1 MTTQYRDFEGFIA
14 EAKEHF
20 KDRIYTDYL
29 RRFAYGIDAS
39 CYAYVPRV
47 VVRAINESEII
58 TLFTLSQ
65 KHNTPLTF
73 RAAGTSLSGQ
83 ACSDSVLVL
92 ANAFWQD
99 IEIIGNAESI
109 KCSCGVIGVEANEAL
124 KPYGKKIGPDPATI
138 NNAMIGGIFSNN
150 SSGMCCGVK
159 QNSYNTIQ
167 SARFILHNGT
177 ILDTS
182 KNAKPNENIESF
194 LQKHKD
200 KADSLLALREEI
212 LQDKELCELIKRKF
226 AIKNTTG
233 YSINALLDFSEIKDI
248 INHLFIGAEGTLG
261 FVSSVEYECV
271 EDYAFKACALL
282 FYKDLALGAKAVEIL
297 ARNESL
303 VSAAEIM
310 DYACLDCAKS
320 LENAPLELGQIQS
333 GACAILVQ
341 LESSTQKE
349 LDSKIA
355 YISKELESVP
365 SLFGVHF
372 SSDEKLMASWWKIR
386 KALLPLAA
394 GTRPSGSIVI
404 TEDICFPIH
413 TFAQGIDSITKLF
426 DRFNFQ
432 GIIFGHAL
440 SGNVHFI
447 ITPNLNDEKESQ
459 AFAEFM
465 EAMVDSVISL
475 QGSTKAE
482 HGTGRMIAPFVE
494 KEWGA
499 KAYSIN
505 RRIKEIFDPHAL
517 INPDVIIS
525 DNPQIHTQNLKQSSE
540 VEDFI
545 NQCMECGFCEKV
557 CPSRELTLTP
567 RQRIAVRKEIARL
580 EALLNG
586 ADSKVSKSVI
596 ESSAETR
603 GEVLEKSAH
612 TKATNAKAVKA
623 TECGSIFEIKSGLLR
638 ETGLTSSA
646 PSEPTRSLLNIND
659 AVGERRIADF
669 SHSCEA
675 LVQTCKR
682 DNAQKLKELK
692 RDYQYFGIETCATC
706 SMCSLSCPLEI
717 DSAKIA
723 QKLSPSTKSAI
734 SRFIATQSAKHFSP
748 TLSLAK
754 GGLHIANFGF
764 AIFGKNTLNT
774 LSKKMRFLPYI
785 PRSLPRANAYKLE
798 SKLDST
804 SNAQSS
810 QISVIYFSTCINR
823 SFAPQSSLKDTRA
836 LQEVFESLCK
846 KANVSVVYPQNL
858 NNLCCGKAYK
868 DYPQSAEAKR
878 KEVYRALDSSVEK
891 LRSKG
896 VEQIHIVCDHSACSY
911 ELKSGLQEL
920 DSTLTILD
928 MPEFIESTLLP
939 RLTITPLDED
949 IALYAMCATRKG
961 KWDKSLE
968 SIAKTCTNGEVIVH
982 SKTQCCG
989 FAGNKG
995 FICSELNTSA
1005 LRELSEF
1012 YANKQ
1017 KGDSRGD
1024 SACGLESRI
1033 ASSRGV
1039 DGSLVLSALRD
1050 SQNKEYR
1057 SALADVSLEN
1067 HDSSSTILESQME
1080 SEKIDSNLE
1089 STKQS
1094 STQSSKGQKHKKL
1107 RLGFSSSSTCEIGL
1121 NDKTNIIWQNLIYLV
1136 DRVSK

>member
-14 EAKEHF
+14 EAKEIF

-47 VVRAINESEII
+47 VVRAVNESEII
-58 TLFTLSQ
+58 NLFTLSQ
-65 KHNTPLTF
+65 KYNTPLTF

-99 IEIIGNAESI
+99 IEIVGNAESI
-109 KCSCGVIGVEANEAL
+109 KCSCGVIGIEANEAL

-159 QNSYNTIQ
+159 QNSYNTIK
-167 SARFILHNGT
+167 SARFILFDGT

-182 KNAKPNENIESF
+182 ENAKPNESIESF

-200 KADSLLALREEI
+200 KADALLALRKEI
-212 LQDKELCELIKRKF
+212 LQDTELCELIKRKF

-271 EDYAFKACALL
+271 EDYAYKACALL

-297 ARNESL
+297 AANESL

-310 DYACLDCAKS
+310 DYACLDSARGLDS
-320 LENAPLELGQIQS
+320 APSELERIES
-333 GACAILVQ
+333 GACALLVQ

-355 YISKELESVP
+355 FISKELESVP

-372 SSDEKLMASWWKIR
+372 SSDEKTMASWWKIR

-394 GTRPSGSIVI
+394 GSRPSGSIVI

-426 DRFNFQ
+426 EKFNFQ

-459 AFAEFM
+459 AFGEFM
-465 EAMVDSVISL
+465 EAMVDSVIAL

-499 KAYSIN
+499 KAYAIN
-505 RRIKEIFDPHAL
+505 RRIKEIFDPHSL

-580 EALLNG
+580 EALL
-586 ADSKVSKSVI
+586 A
-596 ESSAETR
+596 ESSAKQDSNTTQDS
-603 GEVLEKSAH
+603 GERIESKESAYAEVANTEKNGEYRA
-612 TKATNAKAVKA
+612 
-623 TECGSIFEIKSGLLR
+623 ECGSIFELKSGLL
-638 ETGLTSSA
+638 
-646 PSEPTRSLLNIND
+646 SEPTRSLLNIND
-659 AVGERRIADF
+659 AVGERQIKDF
-669 SHSCEA
+669 S
-675 LVQTCKR
+675 KK

-692 RDYQYFGIETCATC
+692 QSYQYFGVETCATC

-717 DSAKIA
+717 DSGKIA
-723 QKLSPSTKSAI
+723 SKLSPVTKGTF
-734 SRFIATQSAKHFSP
+734 SRFVATQSAKHFST

-754 GGLHIANFGF
+754 GGLRIANFGSNML
-764 AIFGKNTLNT
+764 GKNTLSA
-774 LSKKMRFLPYI
+774 LSKKMSFLPYI
-785 PRSLPRANAYKLE
+785 PHSLPRANAYRLE
-798 SKLDST
+798 SKD
-804 SNAQSS
+804 SNAQS
-810 QISVIYFSTCINR
+810 QVAIIYFSTCINR

-846 KANVSVVYPQNL
+846 KARVSVVYPQNL
-858 NNLCCGKAYK
+858 SNLCCGKAYK
-868 DYPQSAEAKR
+868 DYPQSAQAKR
-878 KEVYRALDSSVEK
+878 KEVYRALESSVKE
-891 LRSKG
+891 LQSKG
-896 VEQIHIVCDHSACSY
+896 VKQIHIVCDHSACSY
-911 ELKSGLQEL
+911 ELKSGLKEL
-920 DSTLTILD
+920 DSNLIILD

-939 RLTITPLDED
+939 RLHITPLDED
-949 IALYAMCATRKG
+949 IALYAMCSTRKG
-961 KWDKSLE
+961 KWNKSLE

-995 FICSELNTSA
+995 FICSELNASA

-1012 YANKQ
+1012 YADKQ
-1017 KGDSRGD
+1017 KRD
-1024 SACGLESRI
+1024 SACGLES
-1033 ASSRGV
+1033 
-1039 DGSLVLSALRD
+1039 
-1050 SQNKEYR
+1050 Q
-1057 SALADVSLEN
+1057 LEN
-1067 HDSSSTILESQME
+1067 G
-1080 SEKIDSNLE
+1080 KIDSNLE

-1094 STQSSKGQKHKKL
+1094 ATQNKAQKHKRL
-1107 RLGFSSSSTCEIGL
+1107 HLGFSSSSTCEIGL
-1121 NDKTNIIWQNLIYLV
+1121 NDKTNIIWQNLLYLV
-1136 DRVSK
+1136 DSVSVSKNM

>member
-1 MTTQYRDFEGFIA
+1 MHNRKNPDFEGFIA
-14 EAKEHF
+14 EAKGTF

-47 VVRAINESEII
+47 VIRAINESEII

-65 KHNTPLTF
+65 KYNTPLTF

-99 IEIIGNAESI
+99 IEIVGNAESI
-109 KCSCGVIGVEANEAL
+109 KCGCGVIGVEANEAL

-167 SARFILHNGT
+167 SARFILYDGT

-182 KNAKPNENIESF
+182 KNAKPNESIESF

-212 LQDKELCELIKRKF
+212 LQDTELCELIKRKF

-248 INHLFIGAEGTLG
+248 VNHLFIGAEGTLG

-310 DYACLDCAKS
+310 DYACLDSAKS
-320 LENAPLELGQIQS
+320 LENAPSELEKIQS

-355 YISKELESVP
+355 HISKELESVP

-505 RRIKEIFDPHAL
+505 RRIKEIFDPHSL

-525 DNPQIHTQNLKQSSE
+525 NNPQIHTQNLKQSSE

-586 ADSKVSKSVI
+586 ADSKGVI
-596 ESSAETR
+596 ESNAETR
-603 GEVLEKSAH
+603 NEVLEKSAH
-612 TKATNAKAVKA
+612 TKATNA
-623 TECGSIFEIKSGLLR
+623 EGFCDDFGSFQGGGEG
-638 ETGLTSSA
+638 
-646 PSEPTRSLLNIND
+646 SLLKAND
-659 AVGERRIADF
+659 QADTAE
-669 SHSCEA
+669 STKS
-675 LVQTCKR
+675 T
-682 DNAQKLKELK
+682 QKPTQEILEELK

-723 QKLSPSTKSAI
+723 QKLSPSTKGAI
-734 SRFIATQSAKHFSP
+734 SRFIATQTAKHFSP

-785 PRSLPRANAYKLE
+785 PRSLPRANAYRLE
-798 SKLDST
+798 SKNFSHSHHACRDEALGARVALPQRARPT
-804 SNAQSS
+804 PLREQSNAWDNGAQSS

-846 KANVSVVYPQNL
+846 KAGVSVVYPQNL
-858 NNLCCGKAYK
+858 SNLCCGKAYK

-878 KEVYRALDSSVEK
+878 KEVSRALDSSVEE
-891 LRSKG
+891 LQSKG
-896 VEQIHIVCDHSACSY
+896 AEQIHIVCDHSACSY

-949 IALYAMCATRKG
+949 IALYAMCSTRKG

-968 SIAKTCTNGEVIVH
+968 SIAKTCTNGEVIIH

-995 FICSELNTSA
+995 FICSELNASA
-1005 LRELSEF
+1005 LRELSAF
-1012 YANKQ
+1012 YK
-1017 KGDSRGD
+1017 DR
-1024 SACGLESRI
+1024 
-1033 ASSRGV
+1033 
-1039 DGSLVLSALRD
+1039 
-1050 SQNKEYR
+1050 
-1057 SALADVSLEN
+1057 
-1067 HDSSSTILESQME
+1067 
-1080 SEKIDSNLE
+1080 
-1089 STKQS
+1089 
-1094 STQSSKGQKHKKL
+1094 KL

-1121 NDKTNIIWQNLIYLV
+1121 NDKTNITWQNLLYLV
-1136 DRVSK
+1136 DSVSASGDK

>member
-14 EAKEHF
+14 QAKEIF

-47 VVRAINESEII
+47 VVRAVNENEII
-58 TLFTLSQ
+58 NLFTLSQ
-65 KHNTPLTF
+65 KYNTPLTF

-159 QNSYNTIQ
+159 QNSYNTIK

-182 KNAKPNENIESF
+182 ENAKPNESIESF

-200 KADSLLALREEI
+200 KADALLALRKEI
-212 LQDKELCELIKRKF
+212 LQDTELCELIKRKF

-261 FVSSVEYECV
+261 FVSLVEYECV

-297 ARNESL
+297 AANESL

-310 DYACLDCAKS
+310 DYACLDSARGLDS
-320 LENAPLELGQIQS
+320 APSELERIES

-355 YISKELESVP
+355 HISKELESVP

-372 SSDEKLMASWWKIR
+372 SSDEKTMASWWKIR

-394 GTRPSGSIVI
+394 GSRPSGSIVI
-404 TEDICFPIH
+404 TEDICFPIS

-426 DRFNFQ
+426 KKFNFQ

-459 AFAEFM
+459 AFGAFM
-465 EAMVDSVISL
+465 EAMVDSVIAL

-499 KAYSIN
+499 KAYAIN
-505 RRIKEIFDPHAL
+505 RRIKEIFDPHTL

-580 EALLNG
+580 EALLSVDSM
-586 ADSKVSKSVI
+586 DSKGVM
-596 ESSAETR
+596 ESGVETR
-603 GEVLEKSAH
+603 SEAIADLRDKPQKSI
-612 TKATNAKAVKA
+612 TTNA
-623 TECGSIFEIKSGLLR
+623 EGFCDDFGSFQGGGEG
-638 ETGLTSSA
+638 
-646 PSEPTRSLLNIND
+646 SLLKAND
-659 AVGERRIADF
+659 RADTAE
-669 SHSCEA
+669 SAKS
-675 LVQTCKR
+675 T
-682 DNAQKLKELK
+682 QKPTHIQAILEELK
-692 RDYQYFGIETCATC
+692 QGYKYFGIDTCATC

-717 DSAKIA
+717 DSGKIA
-723 QKLSPSTKSAI
+723 SKLSPATKGTF
-734 SRFIATQSAKHFSP
+734 SRFVATQSAKHFSS

-754 GGLHIANFGF
+754 GGLRIANFGSNML
-764 AIFGKNTLNT
+764 GKNTLSA
-774 LSKKMRFLPYI
+774 LSKKMSFLPYI
-785 PRSLPRANAYKLE
+785 PHSLPRANAYRLE
-798 SKLDST
+798 SKD
-804 SNAQSS
+804 SNAQS
-810 QISVIYFSTCINR
+810 QVAIIYFSTCINR

-836 LQEVFESLCK
+836 LQEVFESLCE

-858 NNLCCGKAYK
+858 SNLCCGKAYK
-868 DYPQSAEAKR
+868 DYPQSAQAKR
-878 KEVYRALDSSVEK
+878 KEVYKALESSVKE
-891 LRSKG
+891 LQSKG
-896 VEQIHIVCDHSACSY
+896 VKQIHIVCDHSACSY
-911 ELKSGLQEL
+911 ELKNGLKEL

-928 MPEFIESTLLP
+928 MPECIESTLLP
-939 RLTITPLDED
+939 RLRITPLDED

-968 SIAKTCTNGEVIVH
+968 SIAKTCTSGEVIIH

-995 FICSELNTSA
+995 FICSELNASA

-1024 SACGLESRI
+1024 SACGLESQI
-1033 ASSRGV
+1033 
-1039 DGSLVLSALRD
+1039 
-1050 SQNKEYR
+1050 
-1057 SALADVSLEN
+1057 EN
-1067 HDSSSTILESQME
+1067 G
-1080 SEKIDSNLE
+1080 KIDSNLE

-1094 STQSSKGQKHKKL
+1094 STQNKAQKHKKL

-1136 DRVSK
+1136 DSVSVSK

>member
-1 MTTQYRDFEGFIA
+1 MHNRKNPDFEGFIA
-14 EAKEHF
+14 EAKEIF

-47 VVRAINESEII
+47 VIRAINESEII
-58 TLFTLSQ
+58 TLFALSQ
-65 KHNTPLTF
+65 KYNTPLTF

-99 IEIIGNAESI
+99 IEIVGNAESI
-109 KCSCGVIGVEANEAL
+109 KCGCGVIGVEANEAL

-159 QNSYNTIQ
+159 QNSYNTIK
-167 SARFILHNGT
+167 SARFILFDGT

-182 KNAKPNENIESF
+182 ENAKPNESIESF

-248 INHLFIGAEGTLG
+248 VNHLFIGAEGTLG
-261 FVSSVEYECV
+261 FVSQVEYECV
-271 EDYAFKACALL
+271 EDYAYKACALL

-310 DYACLDCAKS
+310 DYACLDSAKS
-320 LENAPLELGQIQS
+320 LENAPSELEKIQS

-355 YISKELESVP
+355 HISKELESVP

-394 GTRPSGSIVI
+394 GNRPSGSIVI
-404 TEDICFPIH
+404 TEDICFPIS

-426 DRFNFQ
+426 NQFNFE

-540 VEDFI
+540 VEGFI

-586 ADSKVSKSVI
+586 ADSKGVI
-596 ESSAETR
+596 ES
-603 GEVLEKSAH
+603 
-612 TKATNAKAVKA
+612 NAKAVSTQKIGQGK
-623 TECGSIFEIKSGLLR
+623 T
-638 ETGLTSSA
+638 
-646 PSEPTRSLLNIND
+646 
-659 AVGERRIADF
+659 IADF
-669 SHSCEA
+669 S
-675 LVQTCKR
+675 QR
-682 DNAQKLKELK
+682 DNAQKLEELK
-692 RDYQYFGIETCATC
+692 RGYQYFGIETCATC

-723 QKLSPSTKSAI
+723 QKLNPSTKGAV

-774 LSKKMRFLPYI
+774 LSKKMSFLPYI

-798 SKLDST
+798 SKNFSHSHHACRDEALGARVALPQRARPT
-804 SNAQSS
+804 PLREQSNAWDNGAQSS

-846 KANVSVVYPQNL
+846 KAGVSVVYPQNL
-858 NNLCCGKAYK
+858 KNLCCGKAYK
-868 DYPQSAEAKR
+868 DYPQSAELKR
-878 KEVYRALDSSVEK
+878 KEVYRALDSSVKE
-891 LRSKG
+891 LQSKG

-949 IALYAMCATRKG
+949 IALYAMCSTRKG

-968 SIAKTCTNGEVIVH
+968 SIAKTCTNGEVIIH

-995 FICSELNTSA
+995 FTCSELNASA

-1012 YANKQ
+1012 YK
-1017 KGDSRGD
+1017 DR
-1024 SACGLESRI
+1024 
-1033 ASSRGV
+1033 
-1039 DGSLVLSALRD
+1039 
-1050 SQNKEYR
+1050 
-1057 SALADVSLEN
+1057 
-1067 HDSSSTILESQME
+1067 
-1080 SEKIDSNLE
+1080 
-1089 STKQS
+1089 
-1094 STQSSKGQKHKKL
+1094 KL

-1121 NDKTNIIWQNLIYLV
+1121 NDKTNITWQNLLYLV
-1136 DRVSK
+1136 DSVSASGDK

>member
-1 MTTQYRDFEGFIA
+1 MHNRKNPDFEGFIA
-14 EAKEHF
+14 EAKEIF

-58 TLFTLSQ
+58 TLFALSQ
-65 KHNTPLTF
+65 KYNTPLTF

-99 IEIIGNAESI
+99 IEIVGNAESI
-109 KCSCGVIGVEANEAL
+109 KCGCGVIGVEANEAL

-159 QNSYNTIQ
+159 QNSYNTIK

-271 EDYAFKACALL
+271 EDYAYKACALL

-310 DYACLDCAKS
+310 DYACLDSAKS
-320 LENAPLELGQIQS
+320 LENAPSELEKIQS

-341 LESSTQKE
+341 LESSTKKE

-413 TFAQGIDSITKLF
+413 TFAQGIESITKLF
-426 DRFNFQ
+426 DTFHFK

-580 EALLNG
+580 EALL
-586 ADSKVSKSVI
+586 AESTKSTQKPTQEI
-596 ESSAETR
+596 
-603 GEVLEKSAH
+603 LE
-612 TKATNAKAVKA
+612 
-623 TECGSIFEIKSGLLR
+623 
-638 ETGLTSSA
+638 
-646 PSEPTRSLLNIND
+646 
-659 AVGERRIADF
+659 
-669 SHSCEA
+669 
-675 LVQTCKR
+675 
-682 DNAQKLKELK
+682 ELK
-692 RDYQYFGIETCATC
+692 RGYQYFGIETCATC

-723 QKLSPSTKSAI
+723 QKLSPSTKGAV

-764 AIFGKNTLNT
+764 TIFGKNTLNT

-798 SKLDST
+798 SKNFSHSHHACRDEALGARVALPQRARPT
-804 SNAQSS
+804 PLREQSNAWDNGAQSS

-846 KANVSVVYPQNL
+846 KAGVSVVYPQNL

-868 DYPQSAEAKR
+868 DYPQSAEIKC
-878 KEVYRALDSSVEK
+878 KEVYRALDSSVKE

-968 SIAKTCTNGEVIVH
+968 SIAKTCTNGEVIIH

-995 FICSELNTSA
+995 FICSELNASA

-1012 YANKQ
+1012 YK
-1017 KGDSRGD
+1017 DR
-1024 SACGLESRI
+1024 
-1033 ASSRGV
+1033 
-1039 DGSLVLSALRD
+1039 
-1050 SQNKEYR
+1050 
-1057 SALADVSLEN
+1057 
-1067 HDSSSTILESQME
+1067 
-1080 SEKIDSNLE
+1080 
-1089 STKQS
+1089 
-1094 STQSSKGQKHKKL
+1094 KL

-1121 NDKTNIIWQNLIYLV
+1121 NDKTNITWQNLLYLV
-1136 DRVSK
+1136 DSVSASGDK

>member
-1 MTTQYRDFEGFIA
+1 MHNRKNPDFEGFIA
-14 EAKEHF
+14 QAKEIF

-47 VVRAINESEII
+47 VVRAVNENEII
-58 TLFTLSQ
+58 SLFALSQ
-65 KHNTPLTF
+65 KYNTPLTF

-138 NNAMIGGIFSNN
+138 NSAMIGGIFSNN

-159 QNSYNTIQ
+159 QNSYNTIK
-167 SARFILHNGT
+167 SARFILFDGT

-182 KNAKPNENIESF
+182 ENAKPNESIESF

-200 KADSLLALREEI
+200 KADSLLALRKEI
-212 LQDKELCELIKRKF
+212 LQDTELCELIKRKF

-261 FVSSVEYECV
+261 FVSLVEYECV
-271 EDYAFKACALL
+271 EDYAYKACALL

-297 ARNESL
+297 AGNESL

-310 DYACLDCAKS
+310 DYACLDSAKS
-320 LENAPLELGQIQS
+320 LENAPLELGQIES

-394 GTRPSGSIVI
+394 GNRPSGSIVI

-426 DRFNFQ
+426 EKFHFQ

-459 AFAEFM
+459 AFGEFM

-499 KAYSIN
+499 KAYAIN

-580 EALLNG
+580 EALL
-586 ADSKVSKSVI
+586 AESTKS
-596 ESSAETR
+596 TQ
-603 GEVLEKSAH
+603 KPTH
-612 TKATNAKAVKA
+612 TKNA
-623 TECGSIFEIKSGLLR
+623 EILEGLKK
-638 ETGLTSSA
+638 G
-646 PSEPTRSLLNIND
+646 
-659 AVGERRIADF
+659 
-669 SHSCEA
+669 
-675 LVQTCKR
+675 
-682 DNAQKLKELK
+682 
-692 RDYQYFGIETCATC
+692 YQYFGIDTCATC

-717 DSAKIA
+717 DSGKIA
-723 QKLSPSTKSAI
+723 SKLSPATKGTF
-734 SRFIATQSAKHFSP
+734 SRFIATQSAKHFSS

-754 GGLHIANFGF
+754 GGLHIANFSSN
-764 AIFGKNTLNT
+764 IVGKNTLSA
-774 LSKKMRFLPYI
+774 LSKKMSFLPYI
-785 PRSLPRANAYKLE
+785 PRSLPRANAYRLE
-798 SKLDST
+798 SKD
-804 SNAQSS
+804 SNAQS
-810 QISVIYFSTCINR
+810 QVAIIYFSTCINR

-836 LQEVFESLCK
+836 LQEVFESLCE

-858 NNLCCGKAYK
+858 SNLCCGKAYK

-878 KEVYRALDSSVEK
+878 KEVYKALDSTMRELSG
-891 LRSKG
+891 KG

-911 ELKSGLQEL
+911 ELKNGLKEL

-928 MPEFIESTLLP
+928 MPECIESTLLP
-939 RLTITPLDED
+939 RLHITPLDED

-968 SIAKTCTNGEVIVH
+968 SIAKTCTSGEVIIH

-995 FICSELNTSA
+995 FDCSELNASA

-1012 YANKQ
+1012 YK
-1017 KGDSRGD
+1017 DR
-1024 SACGLESRI
+1024 
-1033 ASSRGV
+1033 
-1039 DGSLVLSALRD
+1039 
-1050 SQNKEYR
+1050 
-1057 SALADVSLEN
+1057 
-1067 HDSSSTILESQME
+1067 
-1080 SEKIDSNLE
+1080 
-1089 STKQS
+1089 
-1094 STQSSKGQKHKKL
+1094 KL

-1121 NDKTNIIWQNLIYLV
+1121 NDKTNIVWQNLIYLV

>member
-14 EAKEHF
+14 QAKEIF

-47 VVRAINESEII
+47 VVRAVNENEII

-65 KHNTPLTF
+65 KYNTPLTF

-99 IEIIGNAESI
+99 IEIVGNAESI
-109 KCSCGVIGVEANEAL
+109 KCSCGVIGIEANEAL

-159 QNSYNTIQ
+159 QNSYNTIK
-167 SARFILHNGT
+167 SARFILFDGT

-182 KNAKPNENIESF
+182 ENAKPNESIESF

-200 KADSLLALREEI
+200 KADSLLALRKEI
-212 LQDKELCELIKRKF
+212 LQDTELCELIKRKF

-261 FVSSVEYECV
+261 FVSLVEYECV

-297 ARNESL
+297 AANESL

-310 DYACLDCAKS
+310 DYACLDSAKGLDS
-320 LENAPLELGQIQS
+320 APSELERIES

-341 LESSTQKE
+341 LESGTQKE

-355 YISKELESVP
+355 FISKELESVP

-394 GTRPSGSIVI
+394 GNRPSGSIVI
-404 TEDICFPIH
+404 TEDICFPIS

-426 DRFNFQ
+426 EKFNFQ

-459 AFAEFM
+459 AFGEFM

-499 KAYSIN
+499 KAYTIN
-505 RRIKEIFDPHAL
+505 RRIKEIFDPHSL

-586 ADSKVSKSVI
+586 ADSMDSKGVM

-603 GEVLEKSAH
+603 SEAIADLRAKPQAPN
-612 TKATNAKAVKA
+612 ATNAEKGGEYGTK
-623 TECGSIFEIKSGLLR
+623 CGSIFELKSLFL
-638 ETGLTSSA
+638 SD
-646 PSEPTRSLLNIND
+646 PTRSLLNIND
-659 AVGERRIADF
+659 AVGERQIKDL
-669 SHSCEA
+669 S
-675 LVQTCKR
+675 QK
-682 DNAQKLKELK
+682 DNAQKLEELK
-692 RDYQYFGIETCATC
+692 NGYKYFGIDTCATC

-717 DSAKIA
+717 DSGKIA
-723 QKLSPSTKSAI
+723 SKLSPSTKSAV
-734 SRFIATQSAKHFSP
+734 SRFIAAQTAKHFSS

-754 GGLHIANFGF
+754 GGLHIANFSSNML
-764 AIFGKNTLNT
+764 GKNTLSN
-774 LSKKMRFLPYI
+774 LSKKIKFLPYI
-785 PRSLPRANAYKLE
+785 PHSLPRANAYRLE
-798 SKLDST
+798 SKD
-804 SNAQSS
+804 SNAQS
-810 QISVIYFSTCINR
+810 QVAIIYFSTCINR

-836 LQEVFESLCK
+836 LQEVFESLCE

-858 NNLCCGKAYK
+858 SNLCCGKAYK
-868 DYPQSAEAKR
+868 DYPQSAKLKR
-878 KEVYRALDSSVEK
+878 KEVYKALDSTMRELSG
-891 LRSKG
+891 KG

-911 ELKSGLQEL
+911 ELKESIKEL

-928 MPEFIESTLLP
+928 MPECIESTLLP
-939 RLTITPLDED
+939 RLHITPLDED

-968 SIAKTCTNGEVIVH
+968 SIAKTCTSGEVIVH

-995 FICSELNTSA
+995 FICSELNASA

-1017 KGDSRGD
+1017 KGDS
-1024 SACGLESRI
+1024 S
-1033 ASSRGV
+1033 
-1039 DGSLVLSALRD
+1039 
-1050 SQNKEYR
+1050 
-1057 SALADVSLEN
+1057 
-1067 HDSSSTILESQME
+1067 
-1080 SEKIDSNLE
+1080 LE
-1089 STKQS
+1089 STKQNN
-1094 STQSSKGQKHKKL
+1094 TQKHKKL

-1136 DRVSK
+1136 DRVSESKNM

>member
-14 EAKEHF
+14 EAKEIF

-47 VVRAINESEII
+47 VVRAVNENEII

-65 KHNTPLTF
+65 KYNTPLTF

-109 KCSCGVIGVEANEAL
+109 KCSCGVIGIEANEAL

-159 QNSYNTIQ
+159 QNSYNTIK
-167 SARFILHNGT
+167 SARFILFDGT

-182 KNAKPNENIESF
+182 ENAKPNESIESF

-200 KADSLLALREEI
+200 KADALLALRKEI
-212 LQDKELCELIKRKF
+212 LQDTELCELIKRKF

-271 EDYAFKACALL
+271 EDYAYKACALL

-297 ARNESL
+297 AANESL

-310 DYACLDCAKS
+310 DYACLDSARGLDS
-320 LENAPLELGQIQS
+320 APSELERIES

-355 YISKELESVP
+355 FISKELESVP

-372 SSDEKLMASWWKIR
+372 SSDEKTMASWWKIR

-394 GTRPSGSIVI
+394 GSRPSGSIVI
-404 TEDICFPIH
+404 TEDICFPIS

-426 DRFNFQ
+426 EKFNFQ

-459 AFAEFM
+459 AFGAFM
-465 EAMVDSVISL
+465 EAMVDSVIAL

-499 KAYSIN
+499 KAYAIN

-586 ADSKVSKSVI
+586 ADSMDSKGVM
-596 ESSAETR
+596 ESGAETR
-603 GEVLEKSAH
+603 SEVLEKSAH
-612 TKATNAKAVKA
+612 TNTTNAEKGGECGTK
-623 TECGSIFEIKSGLLR
+623 CGSIFELKSGLC
-638 ETGLTSSA
+638 EMSA
-646 PSEPTRSLLNIND
+646 RSYLKGSAEARSE
-659 AVGERRIADF
+659 AIADF
-669 SHSCEA
+669 S
-675 LVQTCKR
+675 QK

-692 RDYQYFGIETCATC
+692 QSYQYFGIDTCATC

-717 DSAKIA
+717 DSGKIA
-723 QKLSPSTKSAI
+723 SKLSPAAKGTF
-734 SRFIATQSAKHFSP
+734 SRFVATQSAKHFST

-754 GGLHIANFGF
+754 GGLRIANFSSNML
-764 AIFGKNTLNT
+764 GKNTLSN
-774 LSKKMRFLPYI
+774 LSKKIKFLPYI
-785 PRSLPRANAYKLE
+785 PHSLPRANAYRLE
-798 SKLDST
+798 SKD
-804 SNAQSS
+804 SNAQS
-810 QISVIYFSTCINR
+810 QVAIIYFSTCINR

-836 LQEVFESLCK
+836 LQEVFESLCE

-858 NNLCCGKAYK
+858 SNLCCGKAYK

-878 KEVYRALDSSVEK
+878 KEVYRALESSVKE
-891 LRSKG
+891 LQSKG
-896 VEQIHIVCDHSACSY
+896 VKQIHIVCDHSACSY
-911 ELKSGLQEL
+911 ELKESIKEL

-928 MPEFIESTLLP
+928 MPECIESTLLP
-939 RLTITPLDED
+939 RLHITPLDED

-968 SIAKTCTNGEVIVH
+968 SIAKTCTNGEVIMH

-995 FICSELNTSA
+995 FICSELNASA

-1012 YANKQ
+1012 YADKQ
-1017 KGDSRGD
+1017 SGDSRGD
-1024 SACGLESRI
+1024 LACGLESQI
-1033 ASSRGV
+1033 
-1039 DGSLVLSALRD
+1039 
-1050 SQNKEYR
+1050 
-1057 SALADVSLEN
+1057 EN
-1067 HDSSSTILESQME
+1067 G
-1080 SEKIDSNLE
+1080 KIDSNLE

-1094 STQSSKGQKHKKL
+1094 STQNKAQKHKKL

-1121 NDKTNIIWQNLIYLV
+1121 NDKTNIIWQNLLYLV
-1136 DRVSK
+1136 DSVSVSK

>member
-1 MTTQYRDFEGFIA
+1 MTTQYRDFEGFIT
-14 EAKEHF
+14 EAREIF

-47 VVRAINESEII
+47 VVRAVNENEII
-58 TLFTLSQ
+58 NLFTLSQ
-65 KHNTPLTF
+65 KYNTPLTF

-99 IEIIGNAESI
+99 IEIVGNAESI
-109 KCSCGVIGVEANEAL
+109 KCSCGVIGIEANEAL

-159 QNSYNTIQ
+159 QNSYNTIK

-182 KNAKPNENIESF
+182 ENAKPNESIESF
-194 LQKHKD
+194 LQTHKD
-200 KADSLLALREEI
+200 KADSLLALRKEI
-212 LQDKELCELIKRKF
+212 LQDTKLCELIKRKF

-271 EDYAFKACALL
+271 EDYAYKACALL
-282 FYKDLALGAKAVEIL
+282 FYENLALGAKAVEIL
-297 ARNESL
+297 AGNESL

-310 DYACLDCAKS
+310 DYACLDSARS
-320 LENAPLELGQIQS
+320 LENAPRELERIES

-349 LDSKIA
+349 LVSKIA
-355 YISKELESVP
+355 HISKELESVP

-394 GTRPSGSIVI
+394 GSRPSGSIVI
-404 TEDICFPIH
+404 TEDICFPIS

-459 AFAEFM
+459 AFGEFM
-465 EAMVDSVISL
+465 EAMVDSVIAL

-499 KAYSIN
+499 KAYAIN
-505 RRIKEIFDPHAL
+505 RRIKEIFDPHSL

-545 NQCMECGFCEKV
+545 DQCMECGFCEKV
-557 CPSRELTLTP
+557 CPSRNLTLTP

-580 EALLNG
+580 EALLG
-586 ADSKVSKSVI
+586 VDSMDSKSVM
-596 ESSAETR
+596 ESGAETR
-603 GEVLEKSAH
+603 SEAIADLRAKPQKSI
-612 TKATNAKAVKA
+612 TTNA
-623 TECGSIFEIKSGLLR
+623 EGFCDDFGSFQGGGEG
-638 ETGLTSSA
+638 
-646 PSEPTRSLLNIND
+646 SLLKAND
-659 AVGERRIADF
+659 RADTAE
-669 SHSCEA
+669 SAKS
-675 LVQTCKR
+675 T
-682 DNAQKLKELK
+682 QKPTHIKAILKELK
-692 RDYQYFGIETCATC
+692 QGYQYFGIDTCATC

-717 DSAKIA
+717 DSGKIA
-723 QKLSPSTKSAI
+723 SKLSPATKGI
-734 SRFIATQSAKHFSP
+734 FSRFVATQSAEHFST

-754 GGLHIANFGF
+754 GGLRIANFSSNML
-764 AIFGKNTLNT
+764 GKNTLSN
-774 LSKKMRFLPYI
+774 LSKKIKFLPYI
-785 PRSLPRANAYKLE
+785 PSSLPRANAYRLE
-798 SKLDST
+798 SKLDFT
-804 SNAQSS
+804 SNAQS
-810 QISVIYFSTCINR
+810 QVAIIYFSTCINR

-846 KANVSVVYPQNL
+846 KAGVSVVYPHNL
-858 NNLCCGKAYK
+858 SNLCCGKAYK

-878 KEVYRALDSSVEK
+878 KEVYKALDSTMRE
-891 LRSKG
+891 LQSKG

-911 ELKSGLQEL
+911 ELKNGLKEL

-928 MPEFIESTLLP
+928 MPECIESTLLP
-939 RLTITPLDED
+939 RLHITPLDED

-961 KWDKSLE
+961 KWDKSLK
-968 SIAKTCTNGEVIVH
+968 SIAKTCTNGEAIVH

-995 FICSELNTSA
+995 FICSELNASA

-1012 YANKQ
+1012 YADKQ
-1017 KGDSRGD
+1017 KGYL
-1024 SACGLESRI
+1024 ACGLESQI
-1033 ASSRGV
+1033 
-1039 DGSLVLSALRD
+1039 
-1050 SQNKEYR
+1050 
-1057 SALADVSLEN
+1057 
-1067 HDSSSTILESQME
+1067 E
-1080 SEKIDSNLE
+1080 SEKMDSSVE
-1089 STKQS
+1089 STKKS
-1094 STQSSKGQKHKKL
+1094 ATHNNTQSNKTQRHRKL

>member
-14 EAKEHF
+14 QAKEIF

-47 VVRAINESEII
+47 VVRAVNENEII

-65 KHNTPLTF
+65 KYNTPLTF

-99 IEIIGNAESI
+99 IEIVGNAESI
-109 KCSCGVIGVEANEAL
+109 KCSCGVIGIEANEAL

-159 QNSYNTIQ
+159 QNSYNTIK
-167 SARFILHNGT
+167 SARFILFDGT

-182 KNAKPNENIESF
+182 ENAKPNESIESF

-200 KADSLLALREEI
+200 KADSLLALRKEI
-212 LQDKELCELIKRKF
+212 LQDTELCELIKRKF

-261 FVSSVEYECV
+261 FVSLVEYECV

-297 ARNESL
+297 AANESL

-310 DYACLDCAKS
+310 DYACLDSARGLDS
-320 LENAPLELGQIQS
+320 APSELESIES

-355 YISKELESVP
+355 FISKELESVP

-372 SSDEKLMASWWKIR
+372 SSDEKIMASWWKIR

-394 GTRPSGSIVI
+394 GSRPSGSIVI
-404 TEDICFPIH
+404 TEDICFPIS

-426 DRFNFQ
+426 KKFNFQ

-459 AFAEFM
+459 AFGEFM
-465 EAMVDSVISL
+465 EAMVDSVIAL

-499 KAYSIN
+499 KAYTIN

-580 EALLNG
+580 EALL
-586 ADSKVSKSVI
+586 A
-596 ESSAETR
+596 ESSAKQDSNTTQDSSERTETKESANAEVANTEQN
-603 GEVLEKSAH
+603 GEYRA
-612 TKATNAKAVKA
+612 
-623 TECGSIFEIKSGLLR
+623 ECGSIFELKSGLC
-638 ETGLTSSA
+638 EMSA
-646 PSEPTRSLLNIND
+646 RSYLKGSAEARSE
-659 AVGERRIADF
+659 AIADF
-669 SHSCEA
+669 S
-675 LVQTCKR
+675 QR

-692 RDYQYFGIETCATC
+692 QGYQYFGIDTCATC

-717 DSAKIA
+717 DSGKIA
-723 QKLSPSTKSAI
+723 SKLSPATKGTF
-734 SRFIATQSAKHFSP
+734 SRFVATQSAKHFST

-754 GGLHIANFGF
+754 GGLRIANFSSNML
-764 AIFGKNTLNT
+764 GKNTLSN
-774 LSKKMRFLPYI
+774 LSKKLKFLPYI
-785 PRSLPRANAYKLE
+785 PHSLPSANAYRLE
-798 SKLDST
+798 SKD
-804 SNAQSS
+804 SNAQS
-810 QISVIYFSTCINR
+810 QVAIIYFSTCINR

-836 LQEVFESLCK
+836 LQEVFESLCQ

-858 NNLCCGKAYK
+858 SNLCCGKAYK
-868 DYPQSAEAKR
+868 DYPQSAEFKH
-878 KEVYRALDSSVEK
+878 KEVYKALESSVKE
-891 LRSKG
+891 LQSKG
-896 VEQIHIVCDHSACSY
+896 VKQIHIVCDHSACSY
-911 ELKSGLQEL
+911 ELKNGLKEL

-939 RLTITPLDED
+939 RLHITPLDED
-949 IALYAMCATRKG
+949 IALYAMCATKKG

-995 FICSELNTSA
+995 FICSELNASA

-1024 SACGLESRI
+1024 SACGLESQI
-1033 ASSRGV
+1033 
-1039 DGSLVLSALRD
+1039 
-1050 SQNKEYR
+1050 
-1057 SALADVSLEN
+1057 EN
-1067 HDSSSTILESQME
+1067 G
-1080 SEKIDSNLE
+1080 KIDSNLE

-1094 STQSSKGQKHKKL
+1094 STQNKAQKHKKL

-1121 NDKTNIIWQNLIYLV
+1121 NDKTNIIWQNLLYLV
-1136 DRVSK
+1136 DSVSVSK

>member
-1 MTTQYRDFEGFIA
+1 MHNRKKPDFEGFIA
-14 EAKEHF
+14 EAKEIF

-47 VVRAINESEII
+47 VVRAVNESEII
-58 TLFTLSQ
+58 NLFTLSQ
-65 KHNTPLTF
+65 KYNTPLTF

-99 IEIIGNAESI
+99 IEIVGNAESI

-159 QNSYNTIQ
+159 QNSYNTIK

-177 ILDTS
+177 TLDTS
-182 KNAKPNENIESF
+182 ENAKPNESIESF

-200 KADSLLALREEI
+200 KADALLALRKEI
-212 LQDKELCELIKRKF
+212 LQDRELCELIKRKF

-271 EDYAFKACALL
+271 EDYAYKACALL

-297 ARNESL
+297 AANESL

-310 DYACLDCAKS
+310 DYACLDSAKG
-320 LENAPLELGQIQS
+320 LENAPRELGQIES

-341 LESSTQKE
+341 LESSTKKE

-355 YISKELESVP
+355 HISRELESVP
-365 SLFGVHF
+365 SLFGVCF

-394 GTRPSGSIVI
+394 GSRPSGSIVI
-404 TEDICFPIH
+404 TEDICFPIS

-426 DRFNFQ
+426 EKFNFQ

-459 AFAEFM
+459 AFGEFM

-499 KAYSIN
+499 KAYAIN
-505 RRIKEIFDPHAL
+505 RRIKEIFDPHSL

-580 EALLNG
+580 EALL
-586 ADSKVSKSVI
+586 AESTKSTQKPAHI
-596 ESSAETR
+596 QAQ
-603 GEVLEKSAH
+603 LE
-612 TKATNAKAVKA
+612 
-623 TECGSIFEIKSGLLR
+623 
-638 ETGLTSSA
+638 
-646 PSEPTRSLLNIND
+646 
-659 AVGERRIADF
+659 
-669 SHSCEA
+669 
-675 LVQTCKR
+675 
-682 DNAQKLKELK
+682 ELK
-692 RDYQYFGIETCATC
+692 KGYQYFGIDTCATC

-717 DSAKIA
+717 DSGKIA
-723 QKLSPSTKSAI
+723 SKLSPAAKGTF
-734 SRFIATQSAKHFSP
+734 SRFVATQSAKHFST

-754 GGLHIANFGF
+754 GGLRIANFSSN
-764 AIFGKNTLNT
+764 IVGKNTLSN
-774 LSKKMRFLPYI
+774 LSKKMSFLPYI
-785 PRSLPRANAYKLE
+785 PHSLPRANAYRLE
-798 SKLDST
+798 SKD
-804 SNAQSS
+804 SNAQS
-810 QISVIYFSTCINR
+810 QVAIIYFSTCINR

-836 LQEVFESLCK
+836 LQEVFESLCE
-846 KANVSVVYPQNL
+846 KARVSVVYPQNL
-858 NNLCCGKAYK
+858 SNLCCGKAYK
-868 DYPQSAEAKR
+868 DYPQSAKLKR
-878 KEVYRALDSSVEK
+878 KEVYRALESSVKE
-891 LRSKG
+891 LQSKG

-911 ELKSGLQEL
+911 ELKNGLKEL

-928 MPEFIESTLLP
+928 MPECIESTLLP
-939 RLTITPLDED
+939 RLHITPLDED

-961 KWDKSLE
+961 KWDKPLE

-995 FICSELNTSA
+995 FICSELNASA

-1012 YANKQ
+1012 YK
-1017 KGDSRGD
+1017 DR
-1024 SACGLESRI
+1024 
-1033 ASSRGV
+1033 
-1039 DGSLVLSALRD
+1039 
-1050 SQNKEYR
+1050 
-1057 SALADVSLEN
+1057 
-1067 HDSSSTILESQME
+1067 
-1080 SEKIDSNLE
+1080 
-1089 STKQS
+1089 
-1094 STQSSKGQKHKKL
+1094 KL
-1107 RLGFSSSSTCEIGL
+1107 RFGFSSSSTCEIGL
-1121 NDKTNIIWQNLIYLV
+1121 NDKTNIIWQNLLYLV
-1136 DRVSK
+1136 DSVSAKSKK

>member
-1 MTTQYRDFEGFIA
+1 MHNRKNPNFEGFIA
-14 EAKEHF
+14 QAKEIF

-47 VVRAINESEII
+47 VVRAVNENEII
-58 TLFTLSQ
+58 NLFTLSQ
-65 KHNTPLTF
+65 KYNTPLTF

-99 IEIIGNAESI
+99 IEIVGNAESI

-159 QNSYNTIQ
+159 QNSYNTIK

-182 KNAKPNENIESF
+182 ENAKPNESIESF

-200 KADSLLALREEI
+200 KADSLLALRKEI
-212 LQDKELCELIKRKF
+212 LQDRELCELIKRKF

-271 EDYAFKACALL
+271 EDYAYKACALL

-297 ARNESL
+297 AGNESL

-310 DYACLDCAKS
+310 DYACLDSARGLDS
-320 LENAPLELGQIQS
+320 APSELGQIES

-355 YISKELESVP
+355 HISKELESVP

-394 GTRPSGSIVI
+394 GSRPSGSIVI

-426 DRFNFQ
+426 RKFNFQ

-459 AFAEFM
+459 AFGAFM
-465 EAMVDSVISL
+465 EAMVDSVIAL

-499 KAYSIN
+499 KAYAIN

-586 ADSKVSKSVI
+586 ADSMDSKGVM
-596 ESSAETR
+596 ESSAEAR
-603 GEVLEKSAH
+603 SEAIADLRDKPQAPN
-612 TKATNAKAVKA
+612 ATNAETTNAEKGGECGTK
-623 TECGSIFEIKSGLLR
+623 CGSIFELKSGLC
-638 ETGLTSSA
+638 EMSA
-646 PSEPTRSLLNIND
+646 RSYLKGSAEARSE
-659 AVGERRIADF
+659 AIADF
-669 SHSCEA
+669 R
-675 LVQTCKR
+675 QK
-682 DNAQKLKELK
+682 DNAQKLEELK
-692 RDYQYFGIETCATC
+692 RDYQYFGIDTCATC

-717 DSAKIA
+717 DSGKIA
-723 QKLSPSTKSAI
+723 SKLSPATKGTF
-734 SRFIATQSAKHFSP
+734 SRFIAAQTAKHFSS

-754 GGLHIANFGF
+754 GGLRIANFSSNML
-764 AIFGKNTLNT
+764 GKNTLSN
-774 LSKKMRFLPYI
+774 LSNKIKFLPYI
-785 PRSLPRANAYKLE
+785 PRSLPRANTYKLE
-798 SKLDST
+798 SKDFSHSHHACRDEALGARVALPQRARPT
-804 SNAQSS
+804 PLREQSNAWDNGVQS
-810 QISVIYFSTCINR
+810 QVAIIYFSTCINR
-823 SFAPQSSLKDTRA
+823 TFAPQSSLKDTRA

-846 KANVSVVYPQNL
+846 KASVSVVYPQNL

-878 KEVYRALDSSVEK
+878 KEVYKALDSTMRELSG
-891 LRSKG
+891 KG
-896 VEQIHIVCDHSACSY
+896 IEQIHIVCDHSACSY
-911 ELKSGLQEL
+911 ELKESIKEL

-928 MPEFIESTLLP
+928 MPECIESTLLP
-939 RLTITPLDED
+939 RLHITPLDED
-949 IALYAMCATRKG
+949 IALYAMCSTRKG

-968 SIAKTCTNGEVIVH
+968 SIAKTCTNGEVIIH

-995 FICSELNTSA
+995 FDRSELNASA
-1005 LRELSEF
+1005 LRELGEF
-1012 YANKQ
+1012 YK
-1017 KGDSRGD
+1017 DR
-1024 SACGLESRI
+1024 
-1033 ASSRGV
+1033 
-1039 DGSLVLSALRD
+1039 
-1050 SQNKEYR
+1050 
-1057 SALADVSLEN
+1057 
-1067 HDSSSTILESQME
+1067 
-1080 SEKIDSNLE
+1080 
-1089 STKQS
+1089 
-1094 STQSSKGQKHKKL
+1094 KL

-1121 NDKTNIIWQNLIYLV
+1121 NDKTNITWQNLIYLV

>member
-14 EAKEHF
+14 QAKEIF

-47 VVRAINESEII
+47 VVRAVNESEII

-65 KHNTPLTF
+65 KYNTPLTF

-99 IEIIGNAESI
+99 IEIVGNAESI

-159 QNSYNTIQ
+159 QNSYNTIK
-167 SARFILHNGT
+167 SARFILFDGT
-177 ILDTS
+177 TLDTS
-182 KNAKPNENIESF
+182 ENAKPNESIESF

-200 KADSLLALREEI
+200 KADALLALRKEI
-212 LQDKELCELIKRKF
+212 LQDTELCELIKRKF

-261 FVSSVEYECV
+261 FVSLVEYECV

-297 ARNESL
+297 AANESL

-310 DYACLDCAKS
+310 DYACLDSAKG
-320 LENAPLELGQIQS
+320 LENAPRELGQIES

-355 YISKELESVP
+355 HISKELESVP

-394 GTRPSGSIVI
+394 GSRPSGSIVI
-404 TEDICFPIH
+404 TEDICFPIS

-426 DRFNFQ
+426 EKFNFQ

-459 AFAEFM
+459 AFGAFM
-465 EAMVDSVISL
+465 EAMVDSVIAL

-499 KAYSIN
+499 KAYAIN

-586 ADSKVSKSVI
+586 ADSMDSKGVM

-603 GEVLEKSAH
+603 SEAIADLRAKPQAPN
-612 TKATNAKAVKA
+612 ATNA
-623 TECGSIFEIKSGLLR
+623 EGFCDDFGSFQGGGEG
-638 ETGLTSSA
+638 
-646 PSEPTRSLLNIND
+646 SLLKAND
-659 AVGERRIADF
+659 RADTAE
-669 SHSCEA
+669 SAKS
-675 LVQTCKR
+675 T
-682 DNAQKLKELK
+682 QKPTHIQAILEELK
-692 RDYQYFGIETCATC
+692 QGYKYFGIDTCATC

-717 DSAKIA
+717 DSGKIA
-723 QKLSPSTKSAI
+723 SKLSPATKGTF
-734 SRFIATQSAKHFSP
+734 SRFVATQSAKHFST

-754 GGLHIANFGF
+754 GGLRIANFSSNML
-764 AIFGKNTLNT
+764 GKNTLSN
-774 LSKKMRFLPYI
+774 LSKKLKFLPYI
-785 PRSLPRANAYKLE
+785 PHSLPRANAYKLE
-798 SKLDST
+798 SKD
-804 SNAQSS
+804 SNAQS
-810 QISVIYFSTCINR
+810 QVAIIYFSTCINR

-858 NNLCCGKAYK
+858 SNLCCGKAYK

-878 KEVYRALDSSVEK
+878 KEVYKALESSVKE
-891 LRSKG
+891 LQSKG
-896 VEQIHIVCDHSACSY
+896 VKQIHIVCDHSACSY
-911 ELKSGLQEL
+911 ELKNGLKEL

-928 MPEFIESTLLP
+928 MPECIESTLLP
-939 RLTITPLDED
+939 RLHITPLDED
-949 IALYAMCATRKG
+949 IALYAMCATKKG

-968 SIAKTCTNGEVIVH
+968 SIAKTCTSGEVIIH

-995 FICSELNTSA
+995 FICSELNASA

-1012 YANKQ
+1012 YKA
-1017 KGDSRGD
+1017 
-1024 SACGLESRI
+1024 
-1033 ASSRGV
+1033 
-1039 DGSLVLSALRD
+1039 
-1050 SQNKEYR
+1050 
-1057 SALADVSLEN
+1057 
-1067 HDSSSTILESQME
+1067 
-1080 SEKIDSNLE
+1080 
-1089 STKQS
+1089 
-1094 STQSSKGQKHKKL
+1094 KKL

-1136 DRVSK
+1136 DRVSKSKNM

>member
-1 MTTQYRDFEGFIA
+1 MTTQYRDFEGFIT
-14 EAKEHF
+14 EAREIF

-47 VVRAINESEII
+47 VVRAVNENEII
-58 TLFTLSQ
+58 NLFTLSQ
-65 KHNTPLTF
+65 KYNTPLTF

-109 KCSCGVIGVEANEAL
+109 KCSCGVIGIEANETL

-159 QNSYNTIQ
+159 QNSYNTIK

-182 KNAKPNENIESF
+182 ENAKPNESIESF
-194 LQKHKD
+194 LQTHKD
-200 KADSLLALREEI
+200 KADSLLALRKEI
-212 LQDKELCELIKRKF
+212 LQDTELCELIKRKF

-261 FVSSVEYECV
+261 FVSLVEYECV
-271 EDYAFKACALL
+271 EDYAYKACALL
-282 FYKDLALGAKAVEIL
+282 FYENLALGAKAVEIL
-297 ARNESL
+297 AGNESL

-310 DYACLDCAKS
+310 DYACLDSARG
-320 LENAPLELGQIQS
+320 LENAPRELERIES

-349 LDSKIA
+349 LVSKIA
-355 YISKELESVP
+355 HISKELESVP

-394 GTRPSGSIVI
+394 GSRPSGSIVI
-404 TEDICFPIH
+404 TEDICFPIS

-459 AFAEFM
+459 AFGEFM
-465 EAMVDSVISL
+465 EAMVDSVIAL

-499 KAYSIN
+499 KAYAIN
-505 RRIKEIFDPHAL
+505 RRIKEIFDPHSL

-545 NQCMECGFCEKV
+545 DQCMECGFCEKV
-557 CPSRELTLTP
+557 CPSRNLTLTP

-580 EALLNG
+580 EALLG
-586 ADSKVSKSVI
+586 VDSMDSKSVM
-596 ESSAETR
+596 ESGAETR
-603 GEVLEKSAH
+603 SEAIADLRAKPQKSI
-612 TKATNAKAVKA
+612 TTNA
-623 TECGSIFEIKSGLLR
+623 EGFCDDFGSFQGGGEG
-638 ETGLTSSA
+638 
-646 PSEPTRSLLNIND
+646 SLLKAND
-659 AVGERRIADF
+659 RADTAE
-669 SHSCEA
+669 SAKS
-675 LVQTCKR
+675 T
-682 DNAQKLKELK
+682 QKPTHIKAILKELK
-692 RDYQYFGIETCATC
+692 QGYQYFGIDTCATC

-717 DSAKIA
+717 DSGKIA
-723 QKLSPSTKSAI
+723 SKLSPATKGI
-734 SRFIATQSAKHFSP
+734 FSRFVATQSAEHFST

-754 GGLHIANFGF
+754 GGLRIANFSSNML
-764 AIFGKNTLNT
+764 GKNTLSN
-774 LSKKMRFLPYI
+774 LSKKIKFLPYI
-785 PRSLPRANAYKLE
+785 PSSLPRANAYRLE
-798 SKLDST
+798 SKLDFT
-804 SNAQSS
+804 SNAQS
-810 QISVIYFSTCINR
+810 QVAIIYFSTCINR

-846 KANVSVVYPQNL
+846 KAGVSVVYPHNL
-858 NNLCCGKAYK
+858 SNLCCGKAYK

-878 KEVYRALDSSVEK
+878 KEVYKALDSTMRE
-891 LRSKG
+891 LQSKG

-911 ELKSGLQEL
+911 ELKNGLKEL

-928 MPEFIESTLLP
+928 MPECIESTLLP
-939 RLTITPLDED
+939 RLHITPLDED

-961 KWDKSLE
+961 KWDKSLK
-968 SIAKTCTNGEVIVH
+968 SIAKTCTNGEAIVH

-995 FICSELNTSA
+995 FICSELNASA

-1012 YANKQ
+1012 YADKQ
-1017 KGDSRGD
+1017 KGYL
-1024 SACGLESRI
+1024 ACGLESQI
-1033 ASSRGV
+1033 
-1039 DGSLVLSALRD
+1039 
-1050 SQNKEYR
+1050 
-1057 SALADVSLEN
+1057 
-1067 HDSSSTILESQME
+1067 E
-1080 SEKIDSNLE
+1080 SEKMDSSVE
-1089 STKQS
+1089 STKKS
-1094 STQSSKGQKHKKL
+1094 ATHNNTQSNKTQRYRKL

>member
-1 MTTQYRDFEGFIA
+1 MHNRKNPDFEGFIA
-14 EAKEHF
+14 EAKETF

-47 VVRAINESEII
+47 VIRAVNESEII

-99 IEIIGNAESI
+99 IEIVGNAESI

-167 SARFILHNGT
+167 SARFILHDGT

-182 KNAKPNENIESF
+182 ENASPSENLESF
-194 LQKHKD
+194 LQTHKD

-248 INHLFIGAEGTLG
+248 INHIFIGAEGTLG
-261 FVSSVEYECV
+261 FVSQVEYECV
-271 EDYAFKACALL
+271 EDYAYKACALL

-297 ARNESL
+297 AGNESL

-310 DYACLDCAKS
+310 DYACLDSAKS
-320 LENAPLELGQIQS
+320 LENAPLELGQIES

-355 YISKELESVP
+355 HISKELESVP

-413 TFAQGIDSITKLF
+413 TFAQGIESITKLF
-426 DRFNFQ
+426 DTFHFK

-586 ADSKVSKSVI
+586 ADSKGVI
-596 ESSAETR
+596 ES
-603 GEVLEKSAH
+603 
-612 TKATNAKAVKA
+612 NAKAVSTQKIGQGK
-623 TECGSIFEIKSGLLR
+623 T
-638 ETGLTSSA
+638 
-646 PSEPTRSLLNIND
+646 
-659 AVGERRIADF
+659 IADF
-669 SHSCEA
+669 S
-675 LVQTCKR
+675 QR
-682 DNAQKLKELK
+682 DNAQKLEELK
-692 RDYQYFGIETCATC
+692 RGYQYFGIETCATC

-723 QKLSPSTKSAI
+723 QKLSPSTKGAV
-734 SRFIATQSAKHFSP
+734 SRFIATQTAKHFSP

-798 SKLDST
+798 SKNFSHSHHACRDEALGARVALPQRARPT
-804 SNAQSS
+804 PLREQSNAWDNGAQSS

-846 KANVSVVYPQNL
+846 KAGVSVVYPHNL

-878 KEVYRALDSSVEK
+878 KEVHRALDSSVKE
-891 LRSKG
+891 LQSKG
-896 VEQIHIVCDHSACSY
+896 IEQIHIVCDHSACSY

-968 SIAKTCTNGEVIVH
+968 SIAKTCTNGEVIIH

-1012 YANKQ
+1012 YK
-1017 KGDSRGD
+1017 DR
-1024 SACGLESRI
+1024 
-1033 ASSRGV
+1033 
-1039 DGSLVLSALRD
+1039 
-1050 SQNKEYR
+1050 
-1057 SALADVSLEN
+1057 
-1067 HDSSSTILESQME
+1067 
-1080 SEKIDSNLE
+1080 
-1089 STKQS
+1089 
-1094 STQSSKGQKHKKL
+1094 KL

-1121 NDKTNIIWQNLIYLV
+1121 NDKTNITWQNLLYLV
-1136 DRVSK
+1136 DSVSASGDK

>member
-1 MTTQYRDFEGFIA
+1 MHNRKKPDFEGFIA
-14 EAKEHF
+14 EAKEIF

-47 VVRAINESEII
+47 VVRAVNENEII
-58 TLFTLSQ
+58 NLFTLSQ
-65 KHNTPLTF
+65 KYNTPLTF

-109 KCSCGVIGVEANEAL
+109 KCGCGVIGVEANEAL

-159 QNSYNTIQ
+159 QNSYNTIK
-167 SARFILHNGT
+167 SARFILFDGT

-182 KNAKPNENIESF
+182 ENAKPNESIESF

-200 KADSLLALREEI
+200 KADALLALRKEI
-212 LQDKELCELIKRKF
+212 LQDTELCELIKRKF

-271 EDYAFKACALL
+271 EDYAYKACALL

-297 ARNESL
+297 AANESL

-310 DYACLDCAKS
+310 DYACLDSAKG
-320 LENAPLELGQIQS
+320 LENAPRELGQIES

-341 LESSTQKE
+341 LESSTKKE

-355 YISKELESVP
+355 HISKELESVP

-394 GTRPSGSIVI
+394 GSRPSGSIVI
-404 TEDICFPIH
+404 TEDICFPIS

-426 DRFNFQ
+426 EKFNFQ

-459 AFAEFM
+459 AFGEFM

-499 KAYSIN
+499 KAYAIN
-505 RRIKEIFDPHAL
+505 RRIKEIFDPHSL

-580 EALLNG
+580 EALL
-586 ADSKVSKSVI
+586 AESTKSTQKPAHI
-596 ESSAETR
+596 QAQ
-603 GEVLEKSAH
+603 LE
-612 TKATNAKAVKA
+612 
-623 TECGSIFEIKSGLLR
+623 
-638 ETGLTSSA
+638 
-646 PSEPTRSLLNIND
+646 
-659 AVGERRIADF
+659 
-669 SHSCEA
+669 
-675 LVQTCKR
+675 
-682 DNAQKLKELK
+682 ELK
-692 RDYQYFGIETCATC
+692 KGYQYFGIDTCATC

-717 DSAKIA
+717 DSGKIA
-723 QKLSPSTKSAI
+723 SKLSPAAKGTF
-734 SRFIATQSAKHFSP
+734 SRFVATQSAKHFST

-754 GGLHIANFGF
+754 GGLRIANFSSN
-764 AIFGKNTLNT
+764 IVGKNTLSN
-774 LSKKMRFLPYI
+774 LSKKMSFLPYI
-785 PRSLPRANAYKLE
+785 PHSLPRANAYRLE
-798 SKLDST
+798 SKDFSHSHHACRDEALGARVALPQRVRPT
-804 SNAQSS
+804 PLREQSNAWDNGVQS
-810 QISVIYFSTCINR
+810 QVAIIYFSTCINR

-836 LQEVFESLCK
+836 LQEVFESLCE
-846 KANVSVVYPQNL
+846 KARVSVVYPQNL
-858 NNLCCGKAYK
+858 SNLCCGKAYK

-878 KEVYRALDSSVEK
+878 KEVYRALDLSVKE
-891 LRSKG
+891 LQSKG

-911 ELKSGLQEL
+911 ELKNGLKEI

-928 MPEFIESTLLP
+928 MPECIESTLLP
-939 RLTITPLDED
+939 RLHITPLDED

-968 SIAKTCTNGEVIVH
+968 SIAKACTNGEVIVH

-995 FICSELNTSA
+995 FICSELNASA

-1012 YANKQ
+1012 YADKQ
-1017 KGDSRGD
+1017 RGD
-1024 SACGLESRI
+1024 LACGLESKI
-1033 ASSRGV
+1033 
-1039 DGSLVLSALRD
+1039 
-1050 SQNKEYR
+1050 
-1057 SALADVSLEN
+1057 
-1067 HDSSSTILESQME
+1067 E
-1080 SEKIDSNLE
+1080 SEKVDSSVE
-1089 STKQS
+1089 ST
-1094 STQSSKGQKHKKL
+1094 TQNNTQRHKKL

-1121 NDKTNIIWQNLIYLV
+1121 NDKTNIIWQNLLYLV
-1136 DRVSK
+1136 DSVSAKSKK

>member
-1 MTTQYRDFEGFIA
+1 MRYRDFEGFIA

-47 VVRAINESEII
+47 VIRAVNESEII
-58 TLFTLSQ
+58 TLFALSQ

-159 QNSYNTIQ
+159 QNSYNTIK

-182 KNAKPNENIESF
+182 KNAKPSENIESF

-200 KADSLLALREEI
+200 KADALLALREEI
-212 LQDKELCELIKRKF
+212 LKDTELCKLIKRKF

-233 YSINALLDFSEIKDI
+233 YSINALLDFDEIKDI

-261 FVSSVEYECV
+261 FVSQVEYECV
-271 EDYAFKACALL
+271 EDYAYKACALL
-282 FYKDLALGAKAVEIL
+282 FYENLALGAKAVEIL

-310 DYACLDCAKS
+310 DYACLDSAKS
-320 LENAPLELGQIQS
+320 LENAPSELEKIQN

-355 YISKELESVP
+355 HISHELESVP

-372 SSDEKLMASWWKIR
+372 SSDEKTMASWWKIR

-413 TFAQGIDSITKLF
+413 TFAQGIDSIIKLF
-426 DRFNFQ
+426 EKFHFQ

-459 AFAEFM
+459 AFGAFM
-465 EAMVDSVISL
+465 EAMVDSVIAL

-505 RRIKEIFDPHAL
+505 RRIKEIFDPNSL

-580 EALLNG
+580 EALLSG
-586 ADSKVSKSVI
+586 ADSMVSKSVI

-603 GEVLEKSAH
+603 GEAIADLRAKPQKSI
-612 TKATNAKAVKA
+612 TTNA
-623 TECGSIFEIKSGLLR
+623 EGFCDDFGSFQGGGEG
-638 ETGLTSSA
+638 
-646 PSEPTRSLLNIND
+646 SLLKAND
-659 AVGERRIADF
+659 RADTAE
-669 SHSCEA
+669 SA
-675 LVQTCKR
+675 KNT
-682 DNAQKLKELK
+682 QKPTHIKAILKELK
-692 RDYQYFGIETCATC
+692 QGYQYFGIDTCATC

-723 QKLSPSTKSAI
+723 QKLSPSTKGAVSF
-734 SRFIATQSAKHFSP
+734 FIATQSAKHFSP

-764 AIFGKNTLNT
+764 TIFGKNTLNT

-804 SNAQSS
+804 SDTQSS

-823 SFAPQSSLKDTRA
+823 SFAPQSHLQDTRA

-846 KANVSVVYPQNL
+846 KASVSVEYPHNL
-858 NNLCCGKAYK
+858 KNLCCGKAYK
-868 DYPQSAEAKR
+868 DYPQSAELKR

-896 VEQIHIVCDHSACSY
+896 AKQIHIVCDHSACSY

-968 SIAKTCTNGEVIVH
+968 SIAKTCTNGEVIMH

-995 FICSELNTSA
+995 FICSELNASA

-1017 KGDSRGD
+1017 KRDSRGD

-1039 DGSLVLSALRD
+1039 DRPLVLSALRD

-1089 STKQS
+1089 SKKRSATQNIAPNHAQGQRGKKQ
-1094 STQSSKGQKHKKL
+1094 KL

-1121 NDKTNIIWQNLIYLV
+1121 NDKTHIIWQNLLYLV
-1136 DRVSK
+1136 DSVSASKNM

>member
-1 MTTQYRDFEGFIA
+1 MHNRKNPDFEGFIA
-14 EAKEHF
+14 EAKGTF

-65 KHNTPLTF
+65 KYNTPLTF

-99 IEIIGNAESI
+99 IEIINNAESI

-159 QNSYNTIQ
+159 QNSYNTIK

-248 INHLFIGAEGTLG
+248 VNHLFIGAEGTLG
-261 FVSSVEYECV
+261 FVSQVEYECV
-271 EDYAFKACALL
+271 EDYAYKACALL

-297 ARNESL
+297 AGNESL

-310 DYACLDCAKS
+310 DYACLDSAKS
-320 LENAPLELGQIQS
+320 LENAPSELEKIQS

-413 TFAQGIDSITKLF
+413 TFAQGIESITKLF

-459 AFAEFM
+459 AFGEFM

-586 ADSKVSKSVI
+586 ADSKGVI
-596 ESSAETR
+596 ES
-603 GEVLEKSAH
+603 
-612 TKATNAKAVKA
+612 NAKAVSTQKIGQGK
-623 TECGSIFEIKSGLLR
+623 T
-638 ETGLTSSA
+638 
-646 PSEPTRSLLNIND
+646 
-659 AVGERRIADF
+659 IADF
-669 SHSCEA
+669 S
-675 LVQTCKR
+675 QR
-682 DNAQKLKELK
+682 DNAQKLEELK
-692 RDYQYFGIETCATC
+692 RGYQYFGIETCATC

-723 QKLSPSTKSAI
+723 QKLSPSTKGAV
-734 SRFIATQSAKHFSP
+734 SRFIATQTAKHFSP

-798 SKLDST
+798 SKNFSHSHHACRDEALGARVALPQRARPT
-804 SNAQSS
+804 PLREQSNAWDNGAQSS

-846 KANVSVVYPQNL
+846 KAGVSVVYPHNL
-858 NNLCCGKAYK
+858 KKLCCGKAYK
-868 DYPQSAEAKR
+868 DYPQSAEIKC
-878 KEVYRALDSSVEK
+878 KEVYKALDSSVKE

-896 VEQIHIVCDHSACSY
+896 AEQIHIVCDHSACSY

-949 IALYAMCATRKG
+949 IALYAMCSTRKG

-968 SIAKTCTNGEVIVH
+968 SIAKTCTSGEVIIH

-1012 YANKQ
+1012 YK
-1017 KGDSRGD
+1017 DR
-1024 SACGLESRI
+1024 
-1033 ASSRGV
+1033 
-1039 DGSLVLSALRD
+1039 
-1050 SQNKEYR
+1050 
-1057 SALADVSLEN
+1057 
-1067 HDSSSTILESQME
+1067 
-1080 SEKIDSNLE
+1080 
-1089 STKQS
+1089 
-1094 STQSSKGQKHKKL
+1094 KL

-1121 NDKTNIIWQNLIYLV
+1121 NDKTNITWRNLLYLV
-1136 DRVSK
+1136 DSVSASGDK

>member
-1 MTTQYRDFEGFIA
+1 MHNRKKPDFEGFIA
-14 EAKEHF
+14 EAKEIF

-47 VVRAINESEII
+47 VVRAVNESEII
-58 TLFTLSQ
+58 NLFTLSQ
-65 KHNTPLTF
+65 KYNTPLTF

-159 QNSYNTIQ
+159 QNSYNTIK

-177 ILDTS
+177 TLDTS
-182 KNAKPNENIESF
+182 ENAKPNESIESF

-200 KADSLLALREEI
+200 KADSLLALRKEI
-212 LQDKELCELIKRKF
+212 LQDTELCELIKRKF

-271 EDYAFKACALL
+271 EDYAYKACALL

-297 ARNESL
+297 AANESL

-310 DYACLDCAKS
+310 DYACLDSAKG
-320 LENAPLELGQIQS
+320 LENAPRELGQIES

-341 LESSTQKE
+341 LESSTKKE

-355 YISKELESVP
+355 HISKELESVP

-394 GTRPSGSIVI
+394 GSRPSGSIVI

-426 DRFNFQ
+426 KKFNFQ

-465 EAMVDSVISL
+465 EAMVDSVIAL

-499 KAYSIN
+499 KAYAIN
-505 RRIKEIFDPHAL
+505 RRIKEIFDPHSL

-580 EALLNG
+580 EALL
-586 ADSKVSKSVI
+586 AESTKSTQKPAHI
-596 ESSAETR
+596 QAQ
-603 GEVLEKSAH
+603 LE
-612 TKATNAKAVKA
+612 
-623 TECGSIFEIKSGLLR
+623 
-638 ETGLTSSA
+638 
-646 PSEPTRSLLNIND
+646 
-659 AVGERRIADF
+659 
-669 SHSCEA
+669 
-675 LVQTCKR
+675 
-682 DNAQKLKELK
+682 ELK
-692 RDYQYFGIETCATC
+692 KGYQYFGIDTCATC

-717 DSAKIA
+717 DSGKIA
-723 QKLSPSTKSAI
+723 SKLSPAAKGTF
-734 SRFIATQSAKHFSP
+734 SRFVATQSAKHFST

-754 GGLHIANFGF
+754 GGLRIANFSSN
-764 AIFGKNTLNT
+764 IVGKNTLSN
-774 LSKKMRFLPYI
+774 LSKKMSFLPYI
-785 PRSLPRANAYKLE
+785 PHSLPRANAYRLE
-798 SKLDST
+798 SKD
-804 SNAQSS
+804 SNAQS
-810 QISVIYFSTCINR
+810 QVAIIYFSTCINR

-836 LQEVFESLCK
+836 LQEVFESLCE
-846 KANVSVVYPQNL
+846 KARVSVVYPQNL
-858 NNLCCGKAYK
+858 SNLCCGKAYK
-868 DYPQSAEAKR
+868 DYPQSAEFKH
-878 KEVYRALDSSVEK
+878 KEVYKALESSVKE
-891 LRSKG
+891 LQSKG

-911 ELKSGLQEL
+911 ELKSGLKEL

-928 MPEFIESTLLP
+928 MPECIESTLLP
-939 RLTITPLDED
+939 RLHITPLDED

-995 FICSELNTSA
+995 FICSELNASA

-1012 YANKQ
+1012 YADKQ
-1017 KGDSRGD
+1017 RGGL
-1024 SACGLESRI
+1024 ACGLESKI
-1033 ASSRGV
+1033 
-1039 DGSLVLSALRD
+1039 
-1050 SQNKEYR
+1050 
-1057 SALADVSLEN
+1057 
-1067 HDSSSTILESQME
+1067 E
-1080 SEKIDSNLE
+1080 SEKVDSSVE
-1089 STKQS
+1089 ST
-1094 STQSSKGQKHKKL
+1094 TQNNTQRHKKL

-1121 NDKTNIIWQNLIYLV
+1121 NDKTNIIWQNLLYLV
-1136 DRVSK
+1136 DSVSAKSKK

>member
-14 EAKEHF
+14 QAKEIF

-47 VVRAINESEII
+47 VVRAVNENEII
-58 TLFTLSQ
+58 SLFALSQ
-65 KHNTPLTF
+65 KYNTPLTF

-159 QNSYNTIQ
+159 QNSYNTIK

-182 KNAKPNENIESF
+182 ENASPSENLESF

-200 KADSLLALREEI
+200 KADSLLALRKEI
-212 LQDKELCELIKRKF
+212 LQDTELCELIKRKF

-310 DYACLDCAKS
+310 DYACLDSAKG
-320 LENAPLELGQIQS
+320 LENAPRELERIES

-394 GTRPSGSIVI
+394 GSRPSGSIVI

-426 DRFNFQ
+426 EKFHFQ

-447 ITPNLNDEKESQ
+447 ITPNLNDEKESR

-465 EAMVDSVISL
+465 EAMVDSVIAL

-499 KAYSIN
+499 KAYAIN
-505 RRIKEIFDPHAL
+505 RRIKEIFDPYSL

-586 ADSKVSKSVI
+586 ADSMDSKGVM
-596 ESSAETR
+596 ES
-603 GEVLEKSAH
+603 GVEVLEKSAH
-612 TKATNAKAVKA
+612 TNTTNAETTNAEKGGECGTK
-623 TECGSIFEIKSGLLR
+623 CGSIFELKSGLC
-638 ETGLTSSA
+638 EMSA
-646 PSEPTRSLLNIND
+646 RSYLKGSAEARSE
-659 AVGERRIADF
+659 AIADF
-669 SHSCEA
+669 S
-675 LVQTCKR
+675 QR

-692 RDYQYFGIETCATC
+692 RDYEYFGVETCATC

-717 DSAKIA
+717 DSGKIA
-723 QKLSPSTKSAI
+723 SKLSPATKGI
-734 SRFIATQSAKHFSP
+734 FSRFVATQSAEHFST

-754 GGLHIANFGF
+754 GGLRIANFSSNML
-764 AIFGKNTLNT
+764 GKNTLSN
-774 LSKKMRFLPYI
+774 LSKKIKFLPYI
-785 PRSLPRANAYKLE
+785 PSSLPRANPYKLE
-798 SKLDST
+798 SKD
-804 SNAQSS
+804 SNAQS
-810 QISVIYFSTCINR
+810 QVAIIYFSTCINR

-878 KEVYRALDSSVEK
+878 KEVYKALESSVKE
-891 LRSKG
+891 LQSKG

-911 ELKSGLQEL
+911 ELKNGLKEL

-928 MPEFIESTLLP
+928 MPECIESTLLP
-939 RLTITPLDED
+939 RLHITPLDED
-949 IALYAMCATRKG
+949 IAFYAMCATRKG

-968 SIAKTCTNGEVIVH
+968 SIAKTCTSGEVIVH

-1012 YANKQ
+1012 YADKQ
-1017 KGDSRGD
+1017 KGDSSGD
-1024 SACGLESRI
+1024 SACGL
-1033 ASSRGV
+1033 
-1039 DGSLVLSALRD
+1039 GS
-1050 SQNKEYR
+1050 Q
-1057 SALADVSLEN
+1057 
-1067 HDSSSTILESQME
+1067 IE
-1080 SEKIDSNLE
+1080 SEKIDSHLE
-1089 STKQS
+1089 STKES
-1094 STQSSKGQKHKKL
+1094 ATQSNKGQRHKKL

-1136 DRVSK
+1136 DSVSVSKV

>member
-1 MTTQYRDFEGFIA
+1 MTTRYRDFEGFIA
-14 EAKEHF
+14 EAKEIF

-47 VVRAINESEII
+47 VVRAVNENEII

-65 KHNTPLTF
+65 KYNTPLTF

-159 QNSYNTIQ
+159 QNSYNTIK

-182 KNAKPNENIESF
+182 ENAKPNESIESF

-200 KADSLLALREEI
+200 KADALLALREEI

-261 FVSSVEYECV
+261 FVSLVEYECV

-297 ARNESL
+297 AANESL

-310 DYACLDCAKS
+310 DYACLDSARGLDS
-320 LENAPLELGQIQS
+320 APSELGQIES

-355 YISKELESVP
+355 HISKELESVP

-394 GTRPSGSIVI
+394 GSRPSGSIVI

-413 TFAQGIDSITKLF
+413 TFAQGIDAITKLF
-426 DRFNFQ
+426 EKFNFQ

-499 KAYSIN
+499 KAYAIN

-586 ADSKVSKSVI
+586 ADSMDSKSVI
-596 ESSAETR
+596 ESGAETR
-603 GEVLEKSAH
+603 SEVLEKSAH
-612 TKATNAKAVKA
+612 TKATNAETTNAEKGGECGTK
-623 TECGSIFEIKSGLLR
+623 CGSIFELKSLFL
-638 ETGLTSSA
+638 
-646 PSEPTRSLLNIND
+646 SEPTRSLLNIND
-659 AVGERRIADF
+659 AVGERQIKDF
-669 SHSCEA
+669 S
-675 LVQTCKR
+675 KK

-692 RDYQYFGIETCATC
+692 QSYQYFGIDTCATC

-717 DSAKIA
+717 DSGKIA
-723 QKLSPSTKSAI
+723 SKLSPATKGTF
-734 SRFIATQSAKHFSP
+734 SRFVATQSAKHFST

-754 GGLHIANFGF
+754 GGLRIANFSSNML
-764 AIFGKNTLNT
+764 GKNTLSN
-774 LSKKMRFLPYI
+774 LSKKIKFLPYI
-785 PRSLPRANAYKLE
+785 PHSLPSANAYRLE
-798 SKLDST
+798 SKD
-804 SNAQSS
+804 SNAQS
-810 QISVIYFSTCINR
+810 QVAIIYFSTCINR

-836 LQEVFESLCK
+836 LQEVFESLCE

-858 NNLCCGKAYK
+858 SNLCCGKAYK
-868 DYPQSAEAKR
+868 DYPQSAQAKR
-878 KEVYRALDSSVEK
+878 KEVYRALESSVKE
-891 LRSKG
+891 LRNKG
-896 VEQIHIVCDHSACSY
+896 VKQIHIVCDHSACSY
-911 ELKSGLQEL
+911 ELKNGLKEL

-928 MPEFIESTLLP
+928 MPECIESTLLP
-939 RLTITPLDED
+939 RLHITPLDED

-968 SIAKTCTNGEVIVH
+968 SIAKTCTSGEVIVH

-995 FICSELNTSA
+995 FICSELNASA

-1012 YANKQ
+1012 YADKQ
-1017 KGDSRGD
+1017 KRD

-1050 SQNKEYR
+1050 SQDKEYR

-1094 STQSSKGQKHKKL
+1094 STQNKAQKHKKL

-1136 DRVSK
+1136 DSVSVSKNMQAR

>member
-1 MTTQYRDFEGFIA
+1 MHNRKNPDFEGFIA
-14 EAKEHF
+14 EAKGTF

-29 RRFAYGIDAS
+29 RRFAYGIDSS

-58 TLFTLSQ
+58 TLFALSQ
-65 KHNTPLTF
+65 KYNTPLTF

-99 IEIIGNAESI
+99 IEIVGNAESI
-109 KCSCGVIGVEANEAL
+109 KCGCGVIGVEANEAL

-167 SARFILHNGT
+167 SARFILYDGT

-182 KNAKPNENIESF
+182 KNAKPNESIESF

-200 KADSLLALREEI
+200 KADALLALREEI
-212 LQDKELCELIKRKF
+212 LQDTELCELIKRKF

-248 INHLFIGAEGTLG
+248 VNHLFIGAEGTLG
-261 FVSSVEYECV
+261 FVSQVEYECV
-271 EDYAFKACALL
+271 EDYAYKACVLL

-310 DYACLDCAKS
+310 DYACLDSAKS
-320 LENAPLELGQIQS
+320 LENAPLELGQIES

-355 YISKELESVP
+355 HISKELESVP

-499 KAYSIN
+499 KAYAIN
-505 RRIKEIFDPHAL
+505 RRIKEIFDPHSL

-586 ADSKVSKSVI
+586 ADSKGVI
-596 ESSAETR
+596 ES
-603 GEVLEKSAH
+603 
-612 TKATNAKAVKA
+612 NAKAVSTQKIGQSK
-623 TECGSIFEIKSGLLR
+623 T
-638 ETGLTSSA
+638 
-646 PSEPTRSLLNIND
+646 
-659 AVGERRIADF
+659 IADF
-669 SHSCEA
+669 S
-675 LVQTCKR
+675 QR
-682 DNAQKLKELK
+682 DNAQKLEELK
-692 RDYQYFGIETCATC
+692 RGYQYFGIETCATC

-723 QKLSPSTKSAI
+723 QKLNPSTKGAV
-734 SRFIATQSAKHFSP
+734 SRFIATQTAKHFSP

-774 LSKKMRFLPYI
+774 LSKKMSFLPYI

-798 SKLDST
+798 SKNFSHSHHACRDEALGARVALPQRARPT
-804 SNAQSS
+804 PLREQSNAWDNGAQSS

-846 KANVSVVYPQNL
+846 KAGVSVVYPHNL
-858 NNLCCGKAYK
+858 KNLCCGKAYK
-868 DYPQSAEAKR
+868 DYPQSAEIKC
-878 KEVYRALDSSVEK
+878 KEVYRALDSSVEE

-896 VEQIHIVCDHSACSY
+896 AKQIHIVCDHSACSY

-949 IALYAMCATRKG
+949 IALYAMCSTRKG

-968 SIAKTCTNGEVIVH
+968 SIAKTCTNGEVIIH

-995 FICSELNTSA
+995 FTCSELNASA

-1012 YANKQ
+1012 YK
-1017 KGDSRGD
+1017 DR
-1024 SACGLESRI
+1024 
-1033 ASSRGV
+1033 
-1039 DGSLVLSALRD
+1039 
-1050 SQNKEYR
+1050 
-1057 SALADVSLEN
+1057 
-1067 HDSSSTILESQME
+1067 
-1080 SEKIDSNLE
+1080 
-1089 STKQS
+1089 
-1094 STQSSKGQKHKKL
+1094 KL

-1121 NDKTNIIWQNLIYLV
+1121 NDKTNITWQNLLYLV
-1136 DRVSK
+1136 DSVSASGDK

>member
-1 MTTQYRDFEGFIA
+1 MRYRDFEGFIA

-47 VVRAINESEII
+47 VIRAVNESEII
-58 TLFTLSQ
+58 TLFALSQ

-159 QNSYNTIQ
+159 QNSYNTIK

-182 KNAKPNENIESF
+182 KNAKPSENIESF

-200 KADSLLALREEI
+200 KADALLALREEI
-212 LQDKELCELIKRKF
+212 LKDTELCKLIKRKF

-233 YSINALLDFSEIKDI
+233 YSINALLDFDEIKDI

-261 FVSSVEYECV
+261 FVSQVEYECV
-271 EDYAFKACALL
+271 EDYAYKACALL
-282 FYKDLALGAKAVEIL
+282 FYENLALGAKAVEIL

-310 DYACLDCAKS
+310 DYACLDSAKS
-320 LENAPLELGQIQS
+320 LENAPSELEKIQN

-355 YISKELESVP
+355 HISHELESVP

-372 SSDEKLMASWWKIR
+372 SSDEKTMASWWKIR

-413 TFAQGIDSITKLF
+413 TFAQGIDSIIKLF
-426 DRFNFQ
+426 EKFHFQ

-459 AFAEFM
+459 TFGEFM
-465 EAMVDSVISL
+465 EAMVDSVIAL

-505 RRIKEIFDPHAL
+505 RRIKEIFDPNSL

-580 EALLNG
+580 EALLSG
-586 ADSKVSKSVI
+586 ADSMVSKSVI

-603 GEVLEKSAH
+603 GEAIADLRAKPQKSI
-612 TKATNAKAVKA
+612 TTNA
-623 TECGSIFEIKSGLLR
+623 EGFCDDFGSFQGGGEG
-638 ETGLTSSA
+638 
-646 PSEPTRSLLNIND
+646 SLLKAND
-659 AVGERRIADF
+659 RADTAE
-669 SHSCEA
+669 SAKS
-675 LVQTCKR
+675 T
-682 DNAQKLKELK
+682 QKPTHIKAILKELK
-692 RDYQYFGIETCATC
+692 QGYQYFGIDTCATC

-717 DSAKIA
+717 DSGKIA
-723 QKLSPSTKSAI
+723 SKLSPATKGI
-734 SRFIATQSAKHFSP
+734 FSRFVATQSAEHFST

-754 GGLHIANFGF
+754 GGLRIANFSSNML
-764 AIFGKNTLNT
+764 GKNTLSN
-774 LSKKMRFLPYI
+774 LSKKIKFLPYI
-785 PRSLPRANAYKLE
+785 PSSLPRANAYRLE
-798 SKLDST
+798 SKLDFT
-804 SNAQSS
+804 SNAQS
-810 QISVIYFSTCINR
+810 QVAIIYFSTCINR

-846 KANVSVVYPQNL
+846 KAGVSVVYPHNL
-858 NNLCCGKAYK
+858 SNLCCGKAYK

-878 KEVYRALDSSVEK
+878 KEVYKALDSTMRE
-891 LRSKG
+891 LQSKG

-911 ELKSGLQEL
+911 ELKNGLKEL

-928 MPEFIESTLLP
+928 MPECIESTLLP
-939 RLTITPLDED
+939 RLHITPLDED

-961 KWDKSLE
+961 KWDKSLK
-968 SIAKTCTNGEVIVH
+968 SIAKTCTNGEAIVH

-995 FICSELNTSA
+995 FICSELNASA

-1012 YANKQ
+1012 YADKQ
-1017 KGDSRGD
+1017 KGYL
-1024 SACGLESRI
+1024 ACGLESQI
-1033 ASSRGV
+1033 
-1039 DGSLVLSALRD
+1039 
-1050 SQNKEYR
+1050 
-1057 SALADVSLEN
+1057 
-1067 HDSSSTILESQME
+1067 E
-1080 SEKIDSNLE
+1080 SEKMDSSVE
-1089 STKQS
+1089 STKKS
-1094 STQSSKGQKHKKL
+1094 ATHNNTQSNKTQRYRKL

>member
-1 MTTQYRDFEGFIA
+1 MHNRKNPDFEGFIA
-14 EAKEHF
+14 QAKEIF

-47 VVRAINESEII
+47 VIRAVNESEII

-65 KHNTPLTF
+65 KYNTPLTF

-159 QNSYNTIQ
+159 QNSYNTIK

-182 KNAKPNENIESF
+182 ENASPSENLESF
-194 LQKHKD
+194 LQTHKD
-200 KADSLLALREEI
+200 KADSLLALRKEI
-212 LQDKELCELIKRKF
+212 LQDTELCELIKRKF

-282 FYKDLALGAKAVEIL
+282 FYKDLALGAKAVELL
-297 ARNESL
+297 ATNESL

-310 DYACLDCAKS
+310 DYACLDSAKG
-320 LENAPLELGQIQS
+320 LENAPLELGQIES

-355 YISKELESVP
+355 HISQELESVP

-394 GTRPSGSIVI
+394 GNRPSGSIVI
-404 TEDICFPIH
+404 TEDICFPIS

-426 DRFNFQ
+426 NQFNFE

-499 KAYSIN
+499 KAYAIN
-505 RRIKEIFDPHAL
+505 RRIKEIFDPHSL

-580 EALLNG
+580 EALL
-586 ADSKVSKSVI
+586 AESTKS
-596 ESSAETR
+596 TQ
-603 GEVLEKSAH
+603 K
-612 TKATNAKAVKA
+612 
-623 TECGSIFEIKSGLLR
+623 
-638 ETGLTSSA
+638 
-646 PSEPTRSLLNIND
+646 PTHIQ
-659 AVGERRIADF
+659 AI
-669 SHSCEA
+669 
-675 LVQTCKR
+675 
-682 DNAQKLKELK
+682 LKELK
-692 RDYQYFGIETCATC
+692 NGYQYFGVETCATC

-717 DSAKIA
+717 DSGKIA
-723 QKLSPSTKSAI
+723 SKLSPAAKGTF
-734 SRFIATQSAKHFSP
+734 SRFVATQSAKHFSS

-754 GGLHIANFGF
+754 GGLRIANFSSNML
-764 AIFGKNTLNT
+764 GKNTLSN
-774 LSKKMRFLPYI
+774 LSRKIKFLPYI
-785 PRSLPRANAYKLE
+785 PHSLPRANTYKLE
-798 SKLDST
+798 SKDFNHSHHACRDEALGARVALPQRARPT
-804 SNAQSS
+804 PLREQSNAWDNGAQS
-810 QISVIYFSTCINR
+810 QVAVIYFSTCINR

-846 KANVSVVYPQNL
+846 KASVSVAYPQNL

-868 DYPQSAEAKR
+868 DYPQSAEFKH
-878 KEVYRALDSSVEK
+878 KEVYRALESSVKE
-891 LRSKG
+891 LQSKG
-896 VEQIHIVCDHSACSY
+896 VKQIHIVCDHSACSY
-911 ELKSGLQEL
+911 ELKNGLKEL

-928 MPEFIESTLLP
+928 MPECVESVLLP
-939 RLTITPLDED
+939 RLRITPLDED

-968 SIAKTCTNGEVIVH
+968 SIAKTCTSGEVIIH

-995 FICSELNTSA
+995 FICSELNASA

-1012 YANKQ
+1012 YKA
-1017 KGDSRGD
+1017 R
-1024 SACGLESRI
+1024 
-1033 ASSRGV
+1033 
-1039 DGSLVLSALRD
+1039 
-1050 SQNKEYR
+1050 
-1057 SALADVSLEN
+1057 
-1067 HDSSSTILESQME
+1067 
-1080 SEKIDSNLE
+1080 
-1089 STKQS
+1089 
-1094 STQSSKGQKHKKL
+1094 KL
-1107 RLGFSSSSTCEIGL
+1107 HLGFSSSSTCEIGL
-1121 NDKTNIIWQNLIYLV
+1121 NDKTNITWQNLIYLV

>member
-1 MTTQYRDFEGFIA
+1 MHNRKKPDFEGFIA
-14 EAKEHF
+14 EAKEIF

-47 VVRAINESEII
+47 VVRAVNESEII
-58 TLFTLSQ
+58 NLFTLSQ
-65 KHNTPLTF
+65 KYNTPLTF

-109 KCSCGVIGVEANEAL
+109 KCSCGVIGIEANEAL

-159 QNSYNTIQ
+159 QNSYNTIK

-177 ILDTS
+177 TLDTS
-182 KNAKPNENIESF
+182 ENAKPNESIESF

-200 KADSLLALREEI
+200 KADSLLALRKEI
-212 LQDKELCELIKRKF
+212 LQDTELCELIKRKF

-233 YSINALLDFSEIKDI
+233 YSINALLDFSEIKNI

-271 EDYAFKACALL
+271 EDYAYKACALL

-297 ARNESL
+297 AANESL

-310 DYACLDCAKS
+310 DYACLDSARGLDSAPSELERIKS
-320 LENAPLELGQIQS
+320 E
-333 GACAILVQ
+333 ACAILVQ

-355 YISKELESVP
+355 HISKELESVP
-365 SLFGVHF
+365 SLFGVCF

-394 GTRPSGSIVI
+394 GSRPSGSIVI
-404 TEDICFPIH
+404 TEDICFPIS

-426 DRFNFQ
+426 NQFNFQ

-459 AFAEFM
+459 AFGEFM
-465 EAMVDSVISL
+465 EAMVDSVIAL

-499 KAYSIN
+499 KAYAIN
-505 RRIKEIFDPHAL
+505 RRIKEIFDPHSL

-580 EALLNG
+580 EALL
-586 ADSKVSKSVI
+586 AESTKSTQKPAHI
-596 ESSAETR
+596 QAQ
-603 GEVLEKSAH
+603 LE
-612 TKATNAKAVKA
+612 
-623 TECGSIFEIKSGLLR
+623 
-638 ETGLTSSA
+638 
-646 PSEPTRSLLNIND
+646 
-659 AVGERRIADF
+659 
-669 SHSCEA
+669 
-675 LVQTCKR
+675 
-682 DNAQKLKELK
+682 ELK
-692 RDYQYFGIETCATC
+692 KGYQYFGIDTCATC

-717 DSAKIA
+717 DSGKIA
-723 QKLSPSTKSAI
+723 SKLSPATKGTF
-734 SRFIATQSAKHFSP
+734 SRFVATQSAKHFST

-754 GGLHIANFGF
+754 GGLRIANFSSN
-764 AIFGKNTLNT
+764 IVGKNTLSN
-774 LSKKMRFLPYI
+774 LSKKMSFLPYI
-785 PRSLPRANAYKLE
+785 PHSLPRANAYRLE
-798 SKLDST
+798 SKD
-804 SNAQSS
+804 SNAQS
-810 QISVIYFSTCINR
+810 QVAIIYFSTCINR

-836 LQEVFESLCK
+836 LQEVFESLCE
-846 KANVSVVYPQNL
+846 KARVSVVYPQNL
-858 NNLCCGKAYK
+858 SNLCCGKAYK
-868 DYPQSAEAKR
+868 DYPQSAKLKR
-878 KEVYRALDSSVEK
+878 KEVYRALESSVKE
-891 LRSKG
+891 LQSKG

-911 ELKSGLQEL
+911 ELKNGLKEL

-928 MPEFIESTLLP
+928 MPECIESTLLP
-939 RLTITPLDED
+939 RLHITPLDED

-995 FICSELNTSA
+995 FICSELNASA

-1012 YANKQ
+1012 YADKQ
-1017 KGDSRGD
+1017 RGGL
-1024 SACGLESRI
+1024 ACGLESKI
-1033 ASSRGV
+1033 
-1039 DGSLVLSALRD
+1039 
-1050 SQNKEYR
+1050 
-1057 SALADVSLEN
+1057 
-1067 HDSSSTILESQME
+1067 E
-1080 SEKIDSNLE
+1080 SEKVDSSVE
-1089 STKQS
+1089 ST
-1094 STQSSKGQKHKKL
+1094 TQNNTQRHKKL

-1121 NDKTNIIWQNLIYLV
+1121 NDKTNIIWQNLLYLV
-1136 DRVSK
+1136 DSVSAKSKK

>member
-14 EAKEHF
+14 EAKEIF

-47 VVRAINESEII
+47 VVRAVNENEII
-58 TLFTLSQ
+58 NLFTLSQ
-65 KHNTPLTF
+65 KYNTPLTF

-99 IEIIGNAESI
+99 IEIVGNAESI
-109 KCSCGVIGVEANEAL
+109 KCSCGVIGIEANEAL

-159 QNSYNTIQ
+159 QNSYNTIK

-182 KNAKPNENIESF
+182 ENAKPNESIESF
-194 LQKHKD
+194 LQTHKD
-200 KADSLLALREEI
+200 KADSLLVLRKEI

-282 FYKDLALGAKAVEIL
+282 FYENLALGAKAVEIL
-297 ARNESL
+297 AGNESL

-310 DYACLDCAKS
+310 DYACLDSAKGLDS
-320 LENAPLELGQIQS
+320 APSELERIES

-365 SLFGVHF
+365 SLFGVRF
-372 SSDEKLMASWWKIR
+372 SSDEKTMASWWKIR

-394 GTRPSGSIVI
+394 GNRPSGSIVI

-426 DRFNFQ
+426 KKFHFQ

-459 AFAEFM
+459 AFGAFM
-465 EAMVDSVISL
+465 EEMVDSVIAL

-499 KAYSIN
+499 KAYAIN
-505 RRIKEIFDPHAL
+505 RRIKEIFDPHSL

-580 EALLNG
+580 EALLG
-586 ADSKVSKSVI
+586 VDSMDSKSVM
-596 ESSAETR
+596 ESGVETR
-603 GEVLEKSAH
+603 SEAIADLRAKPQAPN
-612 TKATNAKAVKA
+612 ATNA
-623 TECGSIFEIKSGLLR
+623 EGFCDDFGSFQGGGEG
-638 ETGLTSSA
+638 
-646 PSEPTRSLLNIND
+646 SLLKANDRADTAD
-659 AVGERRIADF
+659 AVAKQQI
-669 SHSCEA
+669 H
-675 LVQTCKR
+675 TCKS
-682 DNAQKLKELK
+682 AKSTQKPTHIQAILKELK
-692 RDYQYFGIETCATC
+692 QGYKYFGIDTCATC

-717 DSAKIA
+717 DSGKIA
-723 QKLSPSTKSAI
+723 SKLSPSTKGTF
-734 SRFIATQSAKHFSP
+734 SRFVAAQSAKHFSS

-754 GGLHIANFGF
+754 GGLRIAHFSSNML
-764 AIFGKNTLNT
+764 GKNTLSN
-774 LSKKMRFLPYI
+774 LSKKIKFLPYI
-785 PRSLPRANAYKLE
+785 PHSLPRVNAYRLE
-798 SKLDST
+798 SKD
-804 SNAQSS
+804 SNAQS
-810 QISVIYFSTCINR
+810 QVAIIYFSTCINR

-836 LQEVFESLCK
+836 LQEVFESLCE
-846 KANVSVVYPQNL
+846 KAGVSVVYPQNL
-858 NNLCCGKAYK
+858 SNLCCGKAYK

-878 KEVYRALDSSVEK
+878 KEVYRALDSSVKE
-891 LRSKG
+891 LQSKG
-896 VEQIHIVCDHSACSY
+896 VKQIHIVCDHSACSY
-911 ELKSGLQEL
+911 ELKNGLKEL

-928 MPEFIESTLLP
+928 MPECIESTLLP
-939 RLTITPLDED
+939 RLHITPLDED

-961 KWDKSLE
+961 KWDKTLE

-995 FICSELNTSA
+995 FICSELNASA

-1017 KGDSRGD
+1017 RM
-1024 SACGLESRI
+1024 
-1033 ASSRGV
+1033 
-1039 DGSLVLSALRD
+1039 
-1050 SQNKEYR
+1050 
-1057 SALADVSLEN
+1057 
-1067 HDSSSTILESQME
+1067 DSSV
-1080 SEKIDSNLE
+1080 E
-1089 STKQS
+1089 ST
-1094 STQSSKGQKHKKL
+1094 TQNNTQRHKKL

>member
-14 EAKEHF
+14 QAKEIF

-47 VVRAINESEII
+47 VVRAVNESEII

-65 KHNTPLTF
+65 KYNPPLTF

-99 IEIIGNAESI
+99 IEIVGNAESI

-159 QNSYNTIQ
+159 QNSYNTIK
-167 SARFILHNGT
+167 SARFILFDGT

-182 KNAKPNENIESF
+182 ENAKPNESIESF

-200 KADSLLALREEI
+200 KADSLLALRKEI
-212 LQDKELCELIKRKF
+212 LQDTELCELIKRKF

-261 FVSSVEYECV
+261 FVSLVEYECV

-297 ARNESL
+297 AANESL

-310 DYACLDCAKS
+310 DYACLDSAKG
-320 LENAPLELGQIQS
+320 LENAPRELGQIES

-355 YISKELESVP
+355 HISKELESVP

-372 SSDEKLMASWWKIR
+372 SSDEKTMASWWKIR

-394 GTRPSGSIVI
+394 GNRPSGSIVI

-426 DRFNFQ
+426 EKFNFQ

-459 AFAEFM
+459 AFGAFM
-465 EAMVDSVISL
+465 EAMVDSVIAL

-499 KAYSIN
+499 KAYAIN
-505 RRIKEIFDPHAL
+505 RRIKEIFDPHSL

-586 ADSKVSKSVI
+586 ADSMDSKGVM
-596 ESSAETR
+596 ESGVETR
-603 GEVLEKSAH
+603 SEVLEKSAH
-612 TKATNAKAVKA
+612 TNATNAETTNAEKGGECGTK
-623 TECGSIFEIKSGLLR
+623 CGSIFELKSLFL
-638 ETGLTSSA
+638 
-646 PSEPTRSLLNIND
+646 SEPTRSLLNIND
-659 AVGERRIADF
+659 AVGERQIKDF
-669 SHSCEA
+669 S
-675 LVQTCKR
+675 KK
-682 DNAQKLKELK
+682 DNAQKLEELK
-692 RDYQYFGIETCATC
+692 QGYKYFGIDTCATC

-717 DSAKIA
+717 DSGKIA
-723 QKLSPSTKSAI
+723 SKLSPATKGTF
-734 SRFIATQSAKHFSP
+734 SRFVATQSAKHFST

-754 GGLHIANFGF
+754 GGLRIANFSSNML
-764 AIFGKNTLNT
+764 GKNTLSN
-774 LSKKMRFLPYI
+774 LSKKLKFLPYI
-785 PRSLPRANAYKLE
+785 PHSLPRANAYKLE
-798 SKLDST
+798 SKD
-804 SNAQSS
+804 SNAQS
-810 QISVIYFSTCINR
+810 QVAIIYFSTCINR

-868 DYPQSAEAKR
+868 DYPQSAQAKR
-878 KEVYRALDSSVEK
+878 KEVYKALESSVKE
-891 LRSKG
+891 LQSKG
-896 VEQIHIVCDHSACSY
+896 VKQIHIVCDHSACSY
-911 ELKSGLQEL
+911 ELKNGLKEL

-928 MPEFIESTLLP
+928 MPECIESTLLP
-939 RLTITPLDED
+939 RLHITPLDED

-995 FICSELNTSA
+995 FICSELNASA

-1012 YANKQ
+1012 YADKQ
-1017 KGDSRGD
+1017 KRD
-1024 SACGLESRI
+1024 SACGLES
-1033 ASSRGV
+1033 
-1039 DGSLVLSALRD
+1039 
-1050 SQNKEYR
+1050 Q
-1057 SALADVSLEN
+1057 LEN
-1067 HDSSSTILESQME
+1067 G
-1080 SEKIDSNLE
+1080 KIDSNLE

-1094 STQSSKGQKHKKL
+1094 ATQNKAQKHKRL
-1107 RLGFSSSSTCEIGL
+1107 HLGFSSSSTCEIGL

-1136 DRVSK
+1136 DRVSKSKNM

>member
-1 MTTQYRDFEGFIA
+1 MQTSKNPNFEGFIA
-14 EAKEHF
+14 QAKEIF

-47 VVRAINESEII
+47 VVRAVNESEII

-65 KHNTPLTF
+65 KYNTPLTF

-159 QNSYNTIQ
+159 QNSYNTIK
-167 SARFILHNGT
+167 SARFILFDGT

-182 KNAKPNENIESF
+182 KNAKPSESIESF

-212 LQDKELCELIKRKF
+212 LQDKELCKLIRRKF

-282 FYKDLALGAKAVEIL
+282 FYKDLALGAKAVELL
-297 ARNESL
+297 ATNESL

-310 DYACLDCAKS
+310 DYACLDSAKG
-320 LENAPLELGQIQS
+320 LENAPRELGQIES

-394 GTRPSGSIVI
+394 GSRPSGSIVI
-404 TEDICFPIH
+404 TEDICFPIS

-426 DRFNFQ
+426 EKFNFQ

-459 AFAEFM
+459 AFGEFM

-499 KAYSIN
+499 KAYAIN
-505 RRIKEIFDPHAL
+505 RRIKEIFDPHSL

-586 ADSKVSKSVI
+586 ADSMDSKGVM
-596 ESSAETR
+596 ESGVETR
-603 GEVLEKSAH
+603 SEAIADLRDKPQAPN
-612 TKATNAKAVKA
+612 ATNAETTNAEKGGECGTK
-623 TECGSIFEIKSGLLR
+623 CGSIFELKSGLCEMSARSYLKGSAEARSEAIADLR
-638 ETGLTSSA
+638 DKPQKSITTNAEGFCDDFGSFQGGG
-646 PSEPTRSLLNIND
+646 EGSLLKAND
-659 AVGERRIADF
+659 RADTAE
-669 SHSCEA
+669 STKS
-675 LVQTCKR
+675 
-682 DNAQKLKELK
+682 AQKPTHIQAILKELK
-692 RDYQYFGIETCATC
+692 NGYQYFGIDTCATC

-717 DSAKIA
+717 DSGKIA
-723 QKLSPSTKSAI
+723 SKLSPAAKGTF
-734 SRFIATQSAKHFSP
+734 SRFVATQSAKHFSP

-754 GGLHIANFGF
+754 GGLRIANFSSHML
-764 AIFGKNTLNT
+764 GKNTLSN
-774 LSKKMRFLPYI
+774 LSKKIKFLPYI
-785 PRSLPRANAYKLE
+785 PRSLPRANAYRLE
-798 SKLDST
+798 SKD
-804 SNAQSS
+804 SNAQS
-810 QISVIYFSTCINR
+810 QVAIIYFSTCINR

-836 LQEVFESLCK
+836 LQEVFESLCE

-858 NNLCCGKAYK
+858 SNLCCGKAYK
-868 DYPQSAEAKR
+868 DYPQSAEFKH
-878 KEVYRALDSSVEK
+878 KEVYKALESSVKE
-891 LRSKG
+891 LQSKG
-896 VEQIHIVCDHSACSY
+896 VKQIHIVCDHSACSY
-911 ELKSGLQEL
+911 ELKSGLKEL
-920 DSTLTILD
+920 DSNLTILD

-939 RLTITPLDED
+939 RLHITPLDED

-968 SIAKTCTNGEVIVH
+968 SIAKTCTSGEVIVH

-995 FICSELNTSA
+995 FICSELNASA

-1012 YANKQ
+1012 YADKQ
-1017 KGDSRGD
+1017 RGD
-1024 SACGLESRI
+1024 LACGLESQI
-1033 ASSRGV
+1033 
-1039 DGSLVLSALRD
+1039 
-1050 SQNKEYR
+1050 
-1057 SALADVSLEN
+1057 
-1067 HDSSSTILESQME
+1067 E
-1080 SEKIDSNLE
+1080 SEKVDSSVE
-1089 STKQS
+1089 ST
-1094 STQSSKGQKHKKL
+1094 TQNNTQRHKKL

-1121 NDKTNIIWQNLIYLV
+1121 NDKTNIIWQNLLYLV
-1136 DRVSK
+1136 DSVSAKSKK

>member
-1 MTTQYRDFEGFIA
+1 MHNRKNPDFEGFIA
-14 EAKEHF
+14 EAKEIF

-65 KHNTPLTF
+65 KYNTPLTF

-99 IEIIGNAESI
+99 IEIVGNAESI
-109 KCSCGVIGVEANEAL
+109 KCGCGVIGVEANEAL

-212 LQDKELCELIKRKF
+212 LQDTELCELIKRKF

-271 EDYAFKACALL
+271 EDYAYKACALL

-310 DYACLDCAKS
+310 DYACLDSAKS
-320 LENAPLELGQIQS
+320 LENAPSELEKIQS

-413 TFAQGIDSITKLF
+413 TFAQGIESITKLF
-426 DRFNFQ
+426 DTFHFK

-580 EALLNG
+580 EALL
-586 ADSKVSKSVI
+586 AESTKSTQKPTQEI
-596 ESSAETR
+596 
-603 GEVLEKSAH
+603 LE
-612 TKATNAKAVKA
+612 
-623 TECGSIFEIKSGLLR
+623 
-638 ETGLTSSA
+638 
-646 PSEPTRSLLNIND
+646 
-659 AVGERRIADF
+659 
-669 SHSCEA
+669 
-675 LVQTCKR
+675 
-682 DNAQKLKELK
+682 ELK
-692 RDYQYFGIETCATC
+692 RGYQYFGIETCATC

-723 QKLSPSTKSAI
+723 QKLSPSTKGAV

-764 AIFGKNTLNT
+764 TIFGKNTLNT

-798 SKLDST
+798 SKNFSHSHHACRDEALGARVALPQRARPT
-804 SNAQSS
+804 PLREQSNAWDNGAQSS

-846 KANVSVVYPQNL
+846 KAGVSVVYPQNL

-868 DYPQSAEAKR
+868 DYPQSAEIKC
-878 KEVYRALDSSVEK
+878 KEVYRALDSSVKE

-968 SIAKTCTNGEVIVH
+968 SIAKTCTNGEVIIH

-995 FICSELNTSA
+995 FICSELNASA

-1012 YANKQ
+1012 YK
-1017 KGDSRGD
+1017 DR
-1024 SACGLESRI
+1024 
-1033 ASSRGV
+1033 
-1039 DGSLVLSALRD
+1039 
-1050 SQNKEYR
+1050 
-1057 SALADVSLEN
+1057 
-1067 HDSSSTILESQME
+1067 
-1080 SEKIDSNLE
+1080 
-1089 STKQS
+1089 
-1094 STQSSKGQKHKKL
+1094 KL

-1121 NDKTNIIWQNLIYLV
+1121 NDKTNITWQNLLYLV
-1136 DRVSK
+1136 DSVSASGDK

>member
-14 EAKEHF
+14 KAKEIF

-47 VVRAINESEII
+47 VVRAINENEII

-65 KHNTPLTF
+65 KYNTPLTF

-109 KCSCGVIGVEANEAL
+109 KCSCGVIGIEANEAL

-159 QNSYNTIQ
+159 QNSYNTIK
-167 SARFILHNGT
+167 SARFILFDGT

-182 KNAKPNENIESF
+182 ENAKPNESIESF
-194 LQKHKD
+194 LQTHKD
-200 KADSLLALREEI
+200 KADALLALRKEI
-212 LQDKELCELIKRKF
+212 LQDTELCELIKRKF

-261 FVSSVEYECV
+261 FVSLVEYECV

-282 FYKDLALGAKAVEIL
+282 FYENLALGAKAVEIL
-297 ARNESL
+297 AANESL

-310 DYACLDCAKS
+310 DYACLDSARGLDS
-320 LENAPLELGQIQS
+320 APSELERIES

-355 YISKELESVP
+355 HISKELESVP

-394 GTRPSGSIVI
+394 GSRPSGSIVI
-404 TEDICFPIH
+404 TEDICFPIS

-426 DRFNFQ
+426 KKFNFQ

-465 EAMVDSVISL
+465 EAMVDSVIAL

-499 KAYSIN
+499 KAYAIN

-540 VEDFI
+540 IEDFI

-580 EALLNG
+580 EALLG
-586 ADSKVSKSVI
+586 VDSMDFKGVM
-596 ESSAETR
+596 ESSVEAQDEAIADLR
-603 GEVLEKSAH
+603 AKPQAPN
-612 TKATNAKAVKA
+612 ATNA
-623 TECGSIFEIKSGLLR
+623 EGFCDDFGSFQGGGEG
-638 ETGLTSSA
+638 
-646 PSEPTRSLLNIND
+646 SLLKANDRADTAD
-659 AVGERRIADF
+659 AVAKQQI
-669 SHSCEA
+669 H
-675 LVQTCKR
+675 TCKSTKST
-682 DNAQKLKELK
+682 QKPTHIQAILKELK
-692 RDYQYFGIETCATC
+692 QGYQYFGIDTCATC

-717 DSAKIA
+717 DSGKIA
-723 QKLSPSTKSAI
+723 SKLSPAAKGTF
-734 SRFIATQSAKHFSP
+734 SRFVATQSAKHFST

-754 GGLHIANFGF
+754 GGLRIANFSSNML
-764 AIFGKNTLNT
+764 GKNTLSN
-774 LSKKMRFLPYI
+774 LSKKMSFLPYI
-785 PRSLPRANAYKLE
+785 PHSLPRANTYRLE
-798 SKLDST
+798 SKD
-804 SNAQSS
+804 SNAQS
-810 QISVIYFSTCINR
+810 QVAIIYFSTCINR

-836 LQEVFESLCK
+836 LQEVFESLCE
-846 KANVSVVYPQNL
+846 KARVSVVYPQNL
-858 NNLCCGKAYK
+858 DSLCCGKAYK
-868 DYPQSAEAKR
+868 DYPQSAKLKR
-878 KEVYRALDSSVEK
+878 KEVYKALESSVKE
-891 LRSKG
+891 LQSKG
-896 VEQIHIVCDHSACSY
+896 IEQIHIVCDHSACSY
-911 ELKSGLQEL
+911 ELKNGLKEL

-939 RLTITPLDED
+939 RLHITPLDED

-968 SIAKTCTNGEVIVH
+968 SIAKTCTSGEVIVH

-995 FICSELNTSA
+995 FICGELNASA

-1012 YANKQ
+1012 YADKQ
-1017 KGDSRGD
+1017 RGD
-1024 SACGLESRI
+1024 SACGLESQI
-1033 ASSRGV
+1033 
-1039 DGSLVLSALRD
+1039 
-1050 SQNKEYR
+1050 
-1057 SALADVSLEN
+1057 EN
-1067 HDSSSTILESQME
+1067 G
-1080 SEKIDSNLE
+1080 KIDSNLE
-1089 STKQS
+1089 STKQF
-1094 STQSSKGQKHKKL
+1094 STQNKAQKHKKL

-1136 DRVSK
+1136 DSVSISKNCKQGKRL

>member
-1 MTTQYRDFEGFIA
+1 MHNRKNPDFEGFIA
-14 EAKEHF
+14 EAKEIF

-47 VVRAINESEII
+47 VIRAINESEII

-99 IEIIGNAESI
+99 IEIVGNAESI
-109 KCSCGVIGVEANEAL
+109 KCGCGVIGVEANEAL

-159 QNSYNTIQ
+159 QNSYNTIK
-167 SARFILHNGT
+167 SARFILFDGT

-182 KNAKPNENIESF
+182 KNAKPSESIESF

-200 KADSLLALREEI
+200 KADALLALREEI

-248 INHLFIGAEGTLG
+248 VNHLFIGAEGTLG
-261 FVSSVEYECV
+261 FVSQVEYECV
-271 EDYAFKACALL
+271 EDYAYKACALL

-297 ARNESL
+297 AHNESL

-310 DYACLDCAKS
+310 DYACLDSAKS
-320 LENAPLELGQIQS
+320 LENAPLELGQIES

-413 TFAQGIDSITKLF
+413 TFAQGIESITKLF

-499 KAYSIN
+499 KAYAIN

-580 EALLNG
+580 EALL
-586 ADSKVSKSVI
+586 AESTKSTQKPTQEI
-596 ESSAETR
+596 
-603 GEVLEKSAH
+603 LE
-612 TKATNAKAVKA
+612 
-623 TECGSIFEIKSGLLR
+623 
-638 ETGLTSSA
+638 
-646 PSEPTRSLLNIND
+646 
-659 AVGERRIADF
+659 
-669 SHSCEA
+669 
-675 LVQTCKR
+675 
-682 DNAQKLKELK
+682 ELK
-692 RDYQYFGIETCATC
+692 RGYQYFGIETCATC

-723 QKLSPSTKSAI
+723 QKLSPSTKGAV
-734 SRFIATQSAKHFSP
+734 SRFIATQTAKHFSS

-764 AIFGKNTLNT
+764 AIFGKNTLSA
-774 LSKKMRFLPYI
+774 LSKKIKFLPYI
-785 PRSLPRANAYKLE
+785 PRSLPRANAYRLE
-798 SKLDST
+798 SKNFSHSHHACRNEALGARVALPQRARPT
-804 SNAQSS
+804 PLREQSNAWDNGAQSS
-810 QISVIYFSTCINR
+810 QVSVIYFSTCINR

-846 KANVSVVYPQNL
+846 KAGVSVVYPQNL
-858 NNLCCGKAYK
+858 SNLCCGKAYK
-868 DYPQSAEAKR
+868 DYPQSAELKR
-878 KEVYRALDSSVEK
+878 KEVYRALDSSVKE
-891 LRSKG
+891 LQSKG

-968 SIAKTCTNGEVIVH
+968 SIAKTCTNGEVIIH

-995 FICSELNTSA
+995 FICSELNASA

-1012 YANKQ
+1012 YK
-1017 KGDSRGD
+1017 DR
-1024 SACGLESRI
+1024 
-1033 ASSRGV
+1033 
-1039 DGSLVLSALRD
+1039 
-1050 SQNKEYR
+1050 
-1057 SALADVSLEN
+1057 
-1067 HDSSSTILESQME
+1067 
-1080 SEKIDSNLE
+1080 
-1089 STKQS
+1089 
-1094 STQSSKGQKHKKL
+1094 KL

-1121 NDKTNIIWQNLIYLV
+1121 NDKTNITWQNLLYLV
-1136 DRVSK
+1136 DSVSASGDK